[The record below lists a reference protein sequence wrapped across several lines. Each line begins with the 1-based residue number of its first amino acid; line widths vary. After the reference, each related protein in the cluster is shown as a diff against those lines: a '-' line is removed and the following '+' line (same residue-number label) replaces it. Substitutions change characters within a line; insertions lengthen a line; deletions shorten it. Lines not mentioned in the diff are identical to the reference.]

1 MTDRNLTPEETD
13 LVRMTKEA
21 TSLGHLIE
29 ELESMAPKERA
40 ARSRVLKKGRRA
52 IKAALTDKW
61 GFPDA
66 RLMLLTAA
74 LGSTPAQTAAAFD
87 FSTVTS
93 LKDDDAIDEAVALL
107 ADRGADWVEKLVAA
121 LLRKRDSL
129 WQISHLVGPL
139 CVTLGLPLPGAD
151 HTNYWT
157 GWSSNNS
164 DPTPGKRWQ
173 EHFLQACESPNALTF
188 PGLDRDEAGIREKA
202 KALREREP
210 TNDPALLDAL
220 LRVVERG
227 DRPTAQQAVVH
238 WLRALD
244 LEGLLSAERPRLLAG
259 LPNADKTVVKLFTGC
274 LLADGLGDD
283 DLTALALDVLVRK
296 EKGVKRDVLKA
307 LRGLGAP
314 SQDLVGTVE
323 ALAADADTA
332 TAELARE
339 LLEGW
344 DAAPPEEEP
353 LGLWR
358 EPSLPAPEFL
368 PEFTDD
374 ALALDEPALL
384 ALLTDI
390 DTWWWLS
397 AFRYERLLATLIATA
412 HAGGPEHLVRLI
424 GRNVSP
430 AGWCGFLTRLVVC
443 LGDGT
448 IVPGQ
453 GIRPAASQGGP
464 LSFLAAQRA
473 RDVFG
478 LLGEL
483 PCLLSTP
490 THEGFRIS
498 WEVFRE
504 RIGRFREAG
513 VELVPTDVAVALARL
528 DRTCAPRDVSDLDL
542 PIRGVE
548 VRLSGVLARWRDDE
562 PRPGALRLS
571 PASED
576 DRPYL
581 NRPVARLIA
590 DGDEPGTFGPL
601 GLRNAWADRFHPDRS
616 LYWETVRDL
625 PEAWPEPD
633 PNAVIHIETVRD
645 DGTEVRVRPRG
656 STIYIP
662 DSEATLTLLPA
673 HPTRPAALVLQDLG
687 NYSPTKAVDGFLPVA
702 AVAGRFG
709 PVLSFVTLAVISG
722 AALKDRDRVAEALLT
737 AWDEGRL
744 HPGDLVDAWRSPWWD
759 ELNDMPRVKYE
770 TWPHSPAKTVTVLCT
785 IADAGGLA
793 LAWPLLVTIAEELA
807 GQRKTTAATATALE
821 AVLRYLPEVR
831 AAGVAVDLPNVA
843 ALATRKGNS
852 KAMTV
857 ARRIVEISPVVH
869 RTGQDLRTALE
880 EIPPPD
886 EKFIADVAGAVNFVT
901 HARTGP
907 REDAQF

>member
-1 MTDRNLTPEETD
+1 MTDRNLTPEEAD
-13 LVRMTKEA
+13 LVRMTTEA

-29 ELESMAPKERA
+29 KLESMDPEERA
-40 ARSRVLKKGRRA
+40 VRSRVLKKGRRA
-52 IKAALTDKW
+52 IKAALTGTS
-61 GFPDA
+61 GFLDA
-66 RLMLLTAA
+66 RLMPLTAA
-74 LGSTPAQTAAAFD
+74 LGSTPAQTAATFD

-93 LKDDDAIDEAVALL
+93 LEDDDVIDEAVALL
-107 ADRGADWVEKLVAA
+107 TARGTDWVKKLVAA
-121 LLRKRDSL
+121 LLRKRDHWWL
-129 WQISHLVGPL
+129 SHLVGPL
-139 CVTLGLPLPGAD
+139 CVALDLQLPGAD
-151 HTNYWT
+151 HTAYWAS
-157 GWSSNNS
+157 WARDNS
-164 DPTPGKRWQ
+164 DPTPGTRWQ
-173 EHFLQACESPNALTF
+173 EHFLQACASPNALTF
-188 PGLDRDEAGIREKA
+188 PGLGRDESDIREKA
-202 KALREREP
+202 MTLRDREP

-244 LEGLLSAERPRLLAG
+244 LEDLFATERPRLLAA
-259 LPNADKTVVKLFTGC
+259 LPNADKTVVKLFTGF

-283 DLTALALDVLVRK
+283 DLTALALDVLVRR

-307 LRGLGAP
+307 LRGVGAP

-323 ALAADADTA
+323 ALAADADA
-332 TAELARE
+332 VTAELARE
-339 LLEGW
+339 LLDGW
-344 DAAPPEEEP
+344 DAAPSAEEP
-353 LGLWR
+353 LGLWQ
-358 EPSLPAPEFL
+358 EPSLPAPELL
-368 PEFTDD
+368 PGFADD
-374 ALALDEPALL
+374 ALVLDEPALL

-390 DTWWWLS
+390 DTRWWLS
-397 AFRYERLLATLIATA
+397 AFRYERLLAALVATA
-412 HAGGPEHLVRLI
+412 RAGGPDHLVRLI
-424 GRNVSP
+424 RRNVSP
-430 AGWCGFLTRLVVC
+430 DRWCGFLTRLVVC

-453 GIRPAASQGGP
+453 GIRPATSPSGP
-464 LSFLAAQRA
+464 LSFLTAQRA
-473 RDVFG
+473 RDVLG

-490 THEGFRIS
+490 THEGFRIA

-548 VRLSGVLARWRDDE
+548 VRLSEVLAHWRDDE

-590 DGDEPGTFGPL
+590 DGDEPGTFEPL
-601 GLRNAWADRFHPDRS
+601 GLRNAWAERFHPDRS
-616 LYWETVRDL
+616 LYWEVVRDL

-633 PNAVIHIETVRD
+633 PNTVIHIETVRD
-645 DGTEVRVRPRG
+645 DGTEVHVRPSG
-656 STIYIP
+656 SILYDS
-662 DSEATLTLLPA
+662 DSEAALTLLPA
-673 HPTRPAALVLQDLG
+673 HPTRPAALVLQELG
-687 NYSPTKAVDGFLPVA
+687 HNYPTDAVAGFLPIA
-702 AVAGRFG
+702 GVAGRFG
-709 PVLSFVTLAVISG
+709 PVLSFVALAVISG

-744 HPGDLVDAWRSPWWD
+744 RPGDLVDAWRSPWWED
-759 ELNDMPRVKYE
+759 LNDTSWTRRE

-785 IADAGGLA
+785 VADAGGLA

-843 ALATRKGNS
+843 ALVARKGTS
-852 KAMTV
+852 KTVTV
-857 ARRIVEISPVVH
+857 AKRI
-869 RTGQDLRTALE
+869 
-880 EIPPPD
+880 
-886 EKFIADVAGAVNFVT
+886 AGLQ
-901 HARTGP
+901 GY
-907 REDAQF
+907 

>member
-1 MTDRNLTPEETD
+1 MTDRELTPEEAD

-21 TSLGHLIE
+21 TSLGHLIK
-29 ELESMAPKERA
+29 ELESLAPKERA

-139 CVTLGLPLPGAD
+139 CLALGLPLPGAD

-164 DPTPGKRWQ
+164 DPTPGTRWQ
-173 EHFLQACESPNALTF
+173 EHFLLACESPNALTF
-188 PGLDRDEAGIREKA
+188 PGLGRDESDIREKV

-238 WLRALD
+238 WLRTLD
-244 LEGLLSAERPRLLAG
+244 LEGLLPAERPRLLAG

-307 LRGLGAP
+307 IRGLGAP
-314 SQDLVGTVE
+314 SQDLIGTVE

-358 EPSLPAPEFL
+358 EPSLSVPELL

-374 ALALDEPALL
+374 ALVLDEPALL

-397 AFRYERLLATLIATA
+397 AFRYERLLATLVATA

-453 GIRPAASQGGP
+453 GIRPATSPSGP

-473 RDVFG
+473 RDVLG

-548 VRLSGVLARWRDDE
+548 VRLSEVLARWRDDE
-562 PRPGALRLS
+562 PRPGVLRLS

-576 DRPYL
+576 DHPYL

-590 DGDEPGTFGPL
+590 DGDEPGTFEPL
-601 GLRNAWADRFHPDRS
+601 GLRNAWAERFHPDRS
-616 LYWETVRDL
+616 LYWEAVRDL

-633 PNAVIHIETVRD
+633 PNAMIRIETVKD
-645 DGTEVRVRPRG
+645 DGTEVHVQPRG
-656 STIYIP
+656 SILHDS
-662 DSEATLTLLPA
+662 DSEAALTLLPE
-673 HPTRPAALVLQDLG
+673 HPTRPAALVLQELG
-687 NYSPTKAVDGFLPVA
+687 HNHPTDAVAGFLPVT

-709 PVLSFVTLAVISG
+709 PVLSFVALAVISG

-744 HPGDLVDAWRSPWWD
+744 RPGDLVDAWRSPWWD

-785 IADAGGLA
+785 VADAGGLA

-843 ALATRKGNS
+843 ALAARKGTS
-852 KAMTV
+852 KAVTV
-857 ARRIVEISPVVH
+857 ARRIV
-869 RTGQDLRTALE
+869 GFQDS
-880 EIPPPD
+880 
-886 EKFIADVAGAVNFVT
+886 
-901 HARTGP
+901 
-907 REDAQF
+907 

>member
-1 MTDRNLTPEETD
+1 MTDRELTPEEAD

-21 TSLGHLIE
+21 ANLGRLIE
-29 ELESMAPKERA
+29 ELESMDPEERA
-40 ARSRVLKKGRRA
+40 SRSRVLKKGRRT
-52 IKAALTDKW
+52 IKAALTDGW
-61 GFPDA
+61 WIPDA

-74 LGSTPAQTAAAFD
+74 LGSTPAQTAATFGL
-87 FSTVTS
+87 STVTS
-93 LKDDDAIDEAVALL
+93 LQDEDAIDEAVALL

-121 LLRKRDSL
+121 LLRKRDNL

-157 GWSSNNS
+157 GWGSNNS
-164 DPTPGKRWQ
+164 DPTPGTRWQ

-188 PGLDRDEAGIREKA
+188 PGLGRDEADIREKA

-227 DRPTAQQAVVH
+227 DRPTAQQAVAH
-238 WLRALD
+238 WLRALNLED
-244 LEGLLSAERPRLLAG
+244 LLPAERHRLLAG

-323 ALAADADTA
+323 ALVAGADTT
-332 TAELARE
+332 TAGLARE
-339 LLEGW
+339 LLDGW

-358 EPSLPAPEFL
+358 EPSLPVPEPL
-368 PEFTDD
+368 PGFTED
-374 ALALDEPALL
+374 ALVLDEPALL

-390 DTWWWLS
+390 DTRWWLS
-397 AFRYERLLATLIATA
+397 AFRYERLLAALVATA
-412 HAGGPEHLVRLI
+412 RAGGPEYLVRLI

-430 AGWCGFLTRLVVC
+430 KGWCGFLTRLVVC

-453 GIRPAASQGGP
+453 GIRPAASPGGP

-473 RDVFG
+473 RDVLG

-490 THEGFRIS
+490 THEGFHIS
-498 WEVFRE
+498 WEAFRE

-548 VRLSGVLARWRDDE
+548 VRLSGVLARWRDE
-562 PRPGALRLS
+562 PRPGVLRLS
-571 PASED
+571 PAAED

-601 GLRNAWADRFHPDRS
+601 GLRNAWAERFHPDRR
-616 LYWETVRDL
+616 LYWEVVRDL

-633 PNAVIHIETVRD
+633 PNTVIHIESVGD
-645 DGTEVRVRPRG
+645 DGTEVHVRPSG
-656 STIYIP
+656 SILYDS
-662 DSEATLTLLPA
+662 DSEAALMLLPA
-673 HPTRPAALVLQDLG
+673 HPTRPAALVLQELG
-687 NYSPTKAVDGFLPVA
+687 HNYPTDAVAGFLPIA
-702 AVAGRFG
+702 WVAGRFG
-709 PVLSFVTLAVISG
+709 PVLSFVALAVISG

-737 AWDEGRL
+737 TWDEGRL

-785 IADAGGLA
+785 VADAGGLA

-807 GQRKTTAATATALE
+807 GQRRTTAATVTALE

-831 AAGVAVDLPNVA
+831 AAGIAVDLPNVA
-843 ALATRKGNS
+843 ALAARKGNS
-852 KAMTV
+852 KAVTV
-857 ARRIVEISPVVH
+857 ARRIVGLQRS
-869 RTGQDLRTALE
+869 
-880 EIPPPD
+880 
-886 EKFIADVAGAVNFVT
+886 
-901 HARTGP
+901 
-907 REDAQF
+907 

>member
-1 MTDRNLTPEETD
+1 MTDRNLTPEEAD
-13 LVRMTKEA
+13 LVRMTTEA

-29 ELESMAPKERA
+29 KLESMDPEERA

-52 IKAALTDKW
+52 IKAALTDTW
-61 GFPDA
+61 GCLDA
-66 RLMLLTAA
+66 RLMPLTAA
-74 LGSTPAQTAAAFD
+74 LGSTPAHTAAAFD

-93 LKDDDAIDEAVALL
+93 LKDDDAIDETVALL
-107 ADRGADWVEKLVAA
+107 AGRGADWVEKLVAA
-121 LLRKRDSL
+121 LLRKHNDQWWL
-129 WQISHLVGPL
+129 SHLVGPL
-139 CVTLGLPLPGAD
+139 CVALDLQLPGAD
-151 HTNYWT
+151 HTTYWAS
-157 GWSSNNS
+157 WARNNS
-164 DPTPGKRWQ
+164 DPTPGTRWQ
-173 EHFLQACESPNALTF
+173 EHFLQACASPNALTF
-188 PGLDRDEAGIREKA
+188 PGLNRDESDIREKA

-227 DRPTAQQAVVH
+227 DRPTAQQAVAH

-244 LEGLLSAERPRLLAG
+244 LEGLLAAERPRLLAG

-274 LLADGLGDD
+274 LLADGLGDE

-358 EPSLPAPEFL
+358 EPSLSAPELL

-374 ALALDEPALL
+374 ALVLDEPALL

-397 AFRYERLLATLIATA
+397 AFRYERLLATLVATA

-430 AGWCGFLTRLVVC
+430 DGWCGFLTRLVVC

-473 RDVFG
+473 RDVLG

-498 WEVFRE
+498 WEAFRE
-504 RIGRFREAG
+504 RVGRFREAG
-513 VELVPTDVAVALARL
+513 AELVPTDVAVALARL

-548 VRLSGVLARWRDDE
+548 VRLSGVLAHWRDDE

-590 DGDEPGTFGPL
+590 DGDEPGTFEPL
-601 GLRNAWADRFHPDRS
+601 GLRNAWAERFHPDRS
-616 LYWETVRDL
+616 LYWEMVRDL

-633 PNAVIHIETVRD
+633 PNAVIRIETVRD
-645 DGTEVRVRPRG
+645 DGTEVHFRPRG
-656 STIYIP
+656 STIYIL

-687 NYSPTKAVDGFLPVA
+687 NYSPTKAVDGFLPIT

-793 LAWPLLVTIAEELA
+793 LAWSLLVAIAEELA

-852 KAMTV
+852 KAVTV
-857 ARRIVEISPVVH
+857 ARRITKMQGS
-869 RTGQDLRTALE
+869 
-880 EIPPPD
+880 
-886 EKFIADVAGAVNFVT
+886 
-901 HARTGP
+901 
-907 REDAQF
+907 

>member
-1 MTDRNLTPEETD
+1 MTDRHLTPEEAD
-13 LVRMTKEA
+13 LVRMATEA

-29 ELESMAPKERA
+29 KLESMDPQERA
-40 ARSRVLKKGRRA
+40 AKSRVLAKGRRA
-52 IKAALTDKW
+52 IKAALTNTS
-61 GFPDA
+61 GFLDA
-66 RLMLLTAA
+66 RLMPLTAG
-74 LGSTPAQTAAAFD
+74 LGSTPAQTAATFD

-93 LKDDDAIDEAVALL
+93 LEDDDVIDEAVALL
-107 ADRGADWVEKLVAA
+107 AGRGTDWVEKLVAA
-121 LLRKRDSL
+121 LLRKRNDHWWL
-129 WQISHLVGPL
+129 SHLVGPL
-139 CVTLGLPLPGAD
+139 CVALDLQLPGAD
-151 HTNYWT
+151 HTAYWASWAT
-157 GWSSNNS
+157 DNS
-164 DPTPGKRWQ
+164 DPTPGTRWQ
-173 EHFLQACESPNALTF
+173 EHFLRACASPNALTF
-188 PGLDRDEAGIREKA
+188 PGLGRDESDIREKA
-202 KALREREP
+202 MTLRDREP

-244 LEGLLSAERPRLLAG
+244 LEDLFATERPRLLAA
-259 LPNADKTVVKLFTGC
+259 LPNADKTVVKLFTGF

-314 SQDLVGTVE
+314 SQDLIGTVE

-358 EPSLPAPEFL
+358 EPSLSVPELL

-374 ALALDEPALL
+374 ALVLDEPALL

-390 DTWWWLS
+390 DTRWWLS
-397 AFRYERLLATLIATA
+397 AFRYERLLAALVATA
-412 HAGGPEHLVRLI
+412 RAGGPDHLVRLI
-424 GRNVSP
+424 RRNVSP
-430 AGWCGFLTRLVVC
+430 DRWCGFLTRLVVC

-453 GIRPAASQGGP
+453 GIRPATSPSGP
-464 LSFLAAQRA
+464 LSFLTAQRA
-473 RDVFG
+473 RDVLG

-490 THEGFRIS
+490 THEGFRIA

-504 RIGRFREAG
+504 RIGKFREAG
-513 VELVPTDVAVALARL
+513 VELAPTDVAVALARL
-528 DRTCAPRDVSDLDL
+528 DRACAPRDVSDLDL

-548 VRLSGVLARWRDDE
+548 VRLSEVLACWRDNN
-562 PRPGALRLS
+562 PHPGVLRLS

-576 DRPYL
+576 DRPHL
-581 NRPVARLIA
+581 NRPIWRLLV
-590 DGDEPGTFGPL
+590 DGDVPGTFEPL
-601 GLRNAWADRFHPDRS
+601 GLRNAWTERFHPDRS
-616 LYWETVRDL
+616 LYWEAVRDL
-625 PEAWPEPD
+625 SEAWPEPEPD
-633 PNAVIHIETVRD
+633 DTTRIESAGD
-645 DGTEVRVRPRG
+645 DDAEVRVQPRE
-656 STIYIP
+656 SLIHIS

-673 HPTRPAALVLQDLG
+673 HPSRPAALVLQDLG
-687 NYSPTKAVDGFLPVA
+687 NYSPTKAVDGFLPIAGVA
-702 AVAGRFG
+702 ERFG

-744 HPGDLVDAWRSPWWD
+744 RPGDLVDAWRSPWWED
-759 ELNDMPRVKYE
+759 LNDTSWTRRE

-785 IADAGGLA
+785 VADAGGLA

-843 ALATRKGNS
+843 ALVARKGTS
-852 KAMTV
+852 KTVTV
-857 ARRIVEISPVVH
+857 AKRI
-869 RTGQDLRTALE
+869 
-880 EIPPPD
+880 
-886 EKFIADVAGAVNFVT
+886 AGLQ
-901 HARTGP
+901 GY
-907 REDAQF
+907 

>member
-1 MTDRNLTPEETD
+1 MTDRELTPEEAD

-21 TSLGHLIE
+21 TSLGHLIK
-29 ELESMAPKERA
+29 ELESLAPKERA

-139 CVTLGLPLPGAD
+139 CVALGLPLPGAD

-164 DPTPGKRWQ
+164 DPTPGTRWQ
-173 EHFLQACESPNALTF
+173 EHFLLACESPNALTF
-188 PGLDRDEAGIREKA
+188 PGLGRDESDIREKV

-238 WLRALD
+238 WLRTLD
-244 LEGLLSAERPRLLAG
+244 LEGLLPAERPRLLAG

-307 LRGLGAP
+307 IRGLGAP
-314 SQDLVGTVE
+314 SQDLIGTVE

-358 EPSLPAPEFL
+358 EPSLSVPELL

-374 ALALDEPALL
+374 ALVLDEPALL

-397 AFRYERLLATLIATA
+397 AFRYERLLATLVATA

-473 RDVFG
+473 RDVLG

-490 THEGFRIS
+490 THEGFHIS
-498 WEVFRE
+498 WEAFRE
-504 RIGRFREAG
+504 RVGRF
-513 VELVPTDVAVALARL
+513 
-528 DRTCAPRDVSDLDL
+528 
-542 PIRGVE
+542 
-548 VRLSGVLARWRDDE
+548 
-562 PRPGALRLS
+562 
-571 PASED
+571 
-576 DRPYL
+576 
-581 NRPVARLIA
+581 
-590 DGDEPGTFGPL
+590 
-601 GLRNAWADRFHPDRS
+601 
-616 LYWETVRDL
+616 
-625 PEAWPEPD
+625 
-633 PNAVIHIETVRD
+633 
-645 DGTEVRVRPRG
+645 
-656 STIYIP
+656 
-662 DSEATLTLLPA
+662 
-673 HPTRPAALVLQDLG
+673 
-687 NYSPTKAVDGFLPVA
+687 
-702 AVAGRFG
+702 
-709 PVLSFVTLAVISG
+709 
-722 AALKDRDRVAEALLT
+722 
-737 AWDEGRL
+737 
-744 HPGDLVDAWRSPWWD
+744 
-759 ELNDMPRVKYE
+759 
-770 TWPHSPAKTVTVLCT
+770 
-785 IADAGGLA
+785 
-793 LAWPLLVTIAEELA
+793 
-807 GQRKTTAATATALE
+807 
-821 AVLRYLPEVR
+821 
-831 AAGVAVDLPNVA
+831 
-843 ALATRKGNS
+843 
-852 KAMTV
+852 
-857 ARRIVEISPVVH
+857 
-869 RTGQDLRTALE
+869 
-880 EIPPPD
+880 
-886 EKFIADVAGAVNFVT
+886 
-901 HARTGP
+901 
-907 REDAQF
+907 

>member
-1 MTDRNLTPEETD
+1 MTDRELTPEETD

-21 TSLGHLIE
+21 TSLGHLIK

-40 ARSRVLKKGRRA
+40 ARSQVLKKGRRA
-52 IKAALTDKW
+52 IKAALTDEW
-61 GFPDA
+61 GFPDT

-93 LKDDDAIDEAVALL
+93 LRREDAIDETVALL
-107 ADRGADWVEKLVAA
+107 AGRGADWVEKLVAA
-121 LLRKRDSL
+121 LLRKRDNL

-139 CVTLGLPLPGAD
+139 CVALDLPLPGAD

-164 DPTPGKRWQ
+164 DPTPGTRWQ
-173 EHFLQACESPNALTF
+173 EHFLQACESPNGLTF
-188 PGLDRDEAGIREKA
+188 PGLGRTFPGLGRDESGIREKA

-227 DRPTAQQAVVH
+227 DRPTAQQAVAH
-238 WLRALD
+238 WMRALD
-244 LEGLLSAERPRLLAG
+244 LEGLLPAERPRLLAG

-274 LLADGLGDD
+274 LLADGLGDE

-339 LLEGW
+339 LLDGW

-358 EPSLPAPEFL
+358 EPSLPVPELL

-374 ALALDEPALL
+374 ALVLDEPALL

-390 DTWWWLS
+390 DTRWRLS
-397 AFRYERLLATLIATA
+397 AFRYERILATLVATA

-453 GIRPAASQGGP
+453 SIRPAASQGGP

-473 RDVFG
+473 RDIFG

-490 THEGFRIS
+490 THEGFRVA
-498 WEVFRE
+498 WEIFRE
-504 RIGRFREAG
+504 RVGRFREAG

-542 PIRGVE
+542 PIRGIE
-548 VRLSGVLARWRDDE
+548 VRLSEVLAHWRDDE
-562 PRPGALRLS
+562 PRPGLLGLS
-571 PASED
+571 PASGD
-576 DRPYL
+576 DHPYL
-581 NRPVARLIA
+581 NSPVARLIA

-616 LYWETVRDL
+616 LYWERVWDL

-633 PNAVIHIETVRD
+633 LDAVIRFQSIGD
-645 DGTEVRVRPRG
+645 DGTEVHFQPSG
-656 STIYIP
+656 SILYDS
-662 DSEATLTLLPA
+662 DSEAALTLLPE
-673 HPTRPAALVLQDLG
+673 HPTRPAALVLQELG
-687 NYSPTKAVDGFLPVA
+687 HNHPTNAVAGFLPVT

-759 ELNDMPRVKYE
+759 ELNDMPRAKHE

-785 IADAGGLA
+785 VADAGGLA
-793 LAWPLLVTIAEELA
+793 LAWPLLVAIAEELA

-821 AVLRYLPEVR
+821 AVLRYLPEVQ
-831 AAGVAVDLPNVA
+831 AAGIAVDLPNVA

-852 KAMTV
+852 KAVTV
-857 ARRIVEISPVVH
+857 ARRITKMQGS
-869 RTGQDLRTALE
+869 
-880 EIPPPD
+880 
-886 EKFIADVAGAVNFVT
+886 
-901 HARTGP
+901 
-907 REDAQF
+907 

>member
-1 MTDRNLTPEETD
+1 MTDRNLTPEEAD

-40 ARSRVLKKGRRA
+40 ARSQVLKKGRRV
-52 IKAALTDKW
+52 IKAALTDKRRFL
-61 GFPDA
+61 GA
-66 RLMLLTAA
+66 HLMLLTAG
-74 LGSTPAQTAAAFD
+74 LGSTPAQTAATFD

-93 LKDDDAIDEAVALL
+93 LEDDDVIDEAVALL
-107 ADRGADWVEKLVAA
+107 AGRGTDWVEKLVAA
-121 LLRKRDSL
+121 LLRKRDHWWL
-129 WQISHLVGPL
+129 SHLVGPL
-139 CVTLGLPLPGAD
+139 CVALDLQLPGAD
-151 HTNYWT
+151 HTAYWAS
-157 GWSSNNS
+157 WARDNS
-164 DPTPGKRWQ
+164 DPTPGTRWQ
-173 EHFLQACESPNALTF
+173 EHFLQACASPNALTF
-188 PGLDRDEAGIREKA
+188 PGLGRDESDIREKA
-202 KALREREP
+202 MTLREREP

-244 LEGLLSAERPRLLAG
+244 LEDLLTAERPRLLAG
-259 LPNADKTVVKLFTGC
+259 LPNADKTVVKLFTEC

-283 DLTALALDVLVRK
+283 DLTTLALDVLVRK

-307 LRGLGAP
+307 LRGVGAP

-323 ALAADADTA
+323 ALVADADTA

-339 LLEGW
+339 LLDGW

-358 EPSLPAPEFL
+358 EPSLPVPELL

-374 ALALDEPALL
+374 ALVLDEPALL

-390 DTWWWLS
+390 DTRWWLS
-397 AFRYERLLATLIATA
+397 AFRYERLLAALVATA
-412 HAGGPEHLVRLI
+412 HAGDPEHLVRLI
-424 GRNVSP
+424 RRNVSP
-430 AGWCGFLTRLVVC
+430 DGWCGFLTRLVVC

-473 RDVFG
+473 RDIFG

-490 THEGFRIS
+490 THEGFRVA

-504 RIGRFREAG
+504 RVGRFREAG

-528 DRTCAPRDVSDLDL
+528 DRACAPRDVSDLDL

-548 VRLSGVLARWRDDE
+548 VRLSEVLAHWRDDE

-590 DGDEPGTFGPL
+590 DGDEPGTFEPL
-601 GLRNAWADRFHPDRS
+601 GLRNAWAERFHPDRS
-616 LYWETVRDL
+616 LYWEVVRDL

-633 PNAVIHIETVRD
+633 PNTVIHIETVRD
-645 DGTEVRVRPRG
+645 DGTEVHVRPSG
-656 STIYIP
+656 SILYDS
-662 DSEATLTLLPA
+662 DSEAALTLLPE
-673 HPTRPAALVLQDLG
+673 HPTRPAALVLQELG
-687 NYSPTKAVDGFLPVA
+687 HNYPTDAVAGFLPIA
-702 AVAGRFG
+702 GVAGRFG
-709 PVLSFVTLAVISG
+709 PVLSFVALAVISG

-744 HPGDLVDAWRSPWWD
+744 RPGDLVDAWRSPWRD
-759 ELNDMPRVKYE
+759 ELNDMPRAKHE

-785 IADAGGLA
+785 VADAGGLA
-793 LAWPLLVTIAEELA
+793 LAWPLLAAIAEELA
-807 GQRKTTAATATALE
+807 GQQKTTAATATALE

-831 AAGVAVDLPNVA
+831 AAGVTVDLPNVA
-843 ALATRKGNS
+843 ALAARKGTS
-852 KAMTV
+852 KAVTV
-857 ARRIVEISPVVH
+857 ARRIV
-869 RTGQDLRTALE
+869 GLQ
-880 EIPPPD
+880 
-886 EKFIADVAGAVNFVT
+886 GY
-901 HARTGP
+901 
-907 REDAQF
+907 

>member
-13 LVRMTKEA
+13 LVRMTTEA

-29 ELESMAPKERA
+29 KLESMDSEERA

-52 IKAALTDKW
+52 IKAALTDTW
-61 GFPDA
+61 GCLDA
-66 RLMLLTAA
+66 RLMPLTAA
-74 LGSTPAQTAAAFD
+74 LGSTPAHTAAAFD

-93 LKDDDAIDEAVALL
+93 LKDDDVIDEAVALL
-107 ADRGADWVEKLVAA
+107 AGRGTDWVEKLVAA
-121 LLRKRDSL
+121 LLRKRNDHWWL
-129 WQISHLVGPL
+129 SHLVGPL
-139 CVTLGLPLPGAD
+139 CVALDLQLPGAD
-151 HTNYWT
+151 HTTYWASWAT
-157 GWSSNNS
+157 DNS
-164 DPTPGKRWQ
+164 DPTPGRRWQ
-173 EHFLQACESPNALTF
+173 EHFLQACASPNALTF
-188 PGLDRDEAGIREKA
+188 PGLGRDESDIREKA
-202 KALREREP
+202 MTLREREP

-227 DRPTAQQAVVH
+227 DRPTAQQAVVR

-244 LEGLLSAERPRLLAG
+244 LEDLLAAERPRLLAG
-259 LPNADKTVVKLFTGC
+259 LPNADKTVVKLFTEC

-283 DLTALALDVLVRK
+283 DLTALALDVLVRR

-307 LRGLGAP
+307 LRGVGAP

-323 ALAADADTA
+323 ALAADADAT

-344 DAAPPEEEP
+344 DAAPPAEEP
-353 LGLWR
+353 LGLWQ
-358 EPSLPAPEFL
+358 EPSLPAPEL
-368 PEFTDD
+368 LSEFTDD
-374 ALALDEPALL
+374 ALVLDEPALL

-390 DTWWWLS
+390 DTRWWLS
-397 AFRYERLLATLIATA
+397 AFRYERLLAALVATA
-412 HAGGPEHLVRLI
+412 HAGGPDHLVRLI
-424 GRNVSP
+424 RRNVSP
-430 AGWCGFLTRLVVC
+430 DGWCGFLTRLVVC

-473 RDVFG
+473 RDIFG

-490 THEGFRIS
+490 THEGFRVA
-498 WEVFRE
+498 WEIFRE
-504 RIGRFREAG
+504 RVGRFREAG

-548 VRLSGVLARWRDDE
+548 VRLSEVLAHWRDDE

-590 DGDEPGTFGPL
+590 DGDEPGTFEPL
-601 GLRNAWADRFHPDRS
+601 GLRNAWAERFHPDRS
-616 LYWETVRDL
+616 LYWEVVRDL

-645 DGTEVRVRPRG
+645 DGTEVHVRPSG
-656 STIYIP
+656 SILYDS
-662 DSEATLTLLPA
+662 DSEAALTLLPE
-673 HPTRPAALVLQDLG
+673 HPTRPAALVLQELG
-687 NYSPTKAVDGFLPVA
+687 HNYPTDAVAGFLPIA
-702 AVAGRFG
+702 GVAGRFG
-709 PVLSFVTLAVISG
+709 PVLSFVALAVISG

-744 HPGDLVDAWRSPWWD
+744 RPGDLVDAWRSPWWD
-759 ELNDMPRVKYE
+759 ELNDMPRAKHE

-785 IADAGGLA
+785 VADAGGLA
-793 LAWPLLVTIAEELA
+793 LAWPLLAAIAEELA
-807 GQRKTTAATATALE
+807 GQQKTTAATATALE

-831 AAGVAVDLPNVA
+831 AAGVTVDLPNVA
-843 ALATRKGNS
+843 ALAARKGTS
-852 KAMTV
+852 KAVTV
-857 ARRIVEISPVVH
+857 ARRIV
-869 RTGQDLRTALE
+869 GLR
-880 EIPPPD
+880 
-886 EKFIADVAGAVNFVT
+886 GS
-901 HARTGP
+901 
-907 REDAQF
+907 

>member
-1 MTDRNLTPEETD
+1 MTDRELTPEEAD

-21 TSLGHLIE
+21 TSLGHLIK

-52 IKAALTDKW
+52 IKAALTDTW
-61 GFPDA
+61 GCLDA
-66 RLMLLTAA
+66 RLMPLTAA
-74 LGSTPAQTAAAFD
+74 LGSTPAHTAAAFD

-93 LKDDDAIDEAVALL
+93 LKDDDVIDEAVALL
-107 ADRGADWVEKLVAA
+107 AGRGTDWVEKLVAA
-121 LLRKRDSL
+121 LLRKRNDHWWL
-129 WQISHLVGPL
+129 SHLVGPL
-139 CVTLGLPLPGAD
+139 CVALDLQLPGAD
-151 HTNYWT
+151 HTTYWASWAT
-157 GWSSNNS
+157 DNS
-164 DPTPGKRWQ
+164 DPTPGRRWQ
-173 EHFLQACESPNALTF
+173 EHFLQACASPNALTF
-188 PGLDRDEAGIREKA
+188 PGLGRDESDIREKA
-202 KALREREP
+202 MTLREREP

-238 WLRALD
+238 WLRTLD
-244 LEGLLSAERPRLLAG
+244 LEGLLPAERPRLLAG
-259 LPNADKTVVKLFTGC
+259 LPNADKTVVKLFTEC

-283 DLTALALDVLVRK
+283 DLTALALDVLVRR

-307 LRGLGAP
+307 LRGVGAP

-344 DAAPPEEEP
+344 DAAPPAEEP
-353 LGLWR
+353 LGLWQ
-358 EPSLPAPEFL
+358 EPSLPAPEL
-368 PEFTDD
+368 LSEFTDD
-374 ALALDEPALL
+374 ALVLDEPALL

-390 DTWWWLS
+390 DTRWWLS
-397 AFRYERLLATLIATA
+397 AFRYERLLAALVATA
-412 HAGGPEHLVRLI
+412 HAGGPDHLVRLI
-424 GRNVSP
+424 RRNVSP
-430 AGWCGFLTRLVVC
+430 DGWCGFLTRLVVC

-473 RDVFG
+473 RDIFG

-490 THEGFRIS
+490 THEGFRVA
-498 WEVFRE
+498 WEIFRE
-504 RIGRFREAG
+504 RVGRFREAG

-548 VRLSGVLARWRDDE
+548 VRLSEVLAHWRDDE

-590 DGDEPGTFGPL
+590 DGDEPGTFEPL
-601 GLRNAWADRFHPDRS
+601 GLRNAWAERFHPDRS
-616 LYWETVRDL
+616 LYWEVVRDL

-633 PNAVIHIETVRD
+633 PNTVIHIETVRD
-645 DGTEVRVRPRG
+645 DGTEVHVRPSG
-656 STIYIP
+656 SILYDS
-662 DSEATLTLLPA
+662 DSEAALTLLPA
-673 HPTRPAALVLQDLG
+673 HPTRPAALVLQELG
-687 NYSPTKAVDGFLPVA
+687 HNYPTDAVAGFLPIA
-702 AVAGRFG
+702 GVAGRFG
-709 PVLSFVTLAVISG
+709 PVLSFVALAVISG

-744 HPGDLVDAWRSPWWD
+744 RPGDLVDAWRSPWWED
-759 ELNDMPRVKYE
+759 LNDTSWTRRE

-785 IADAGGLA
+785 VADAGGLA
-793 LAWPLLVTIAEELA
+793 LAWPLLVAIAEELA

-843 ALATRKGNS
+843 ALAARKGTS
-852 KAMTV
+852 KAVTV
-857 ARRIVEISPVVH
+857 AKRIA
-869 RTGQDLRTALE
+869 GLR
-880 EIPPPD
+880 
-886 EKFIADVAGAVNFVT
+886 GS
-901 HARTGP
+901 
-907 REDAQF
+907 

>member
-1 MTDRNLTPEETD
+1 MSAPDVEDCALFHRPRYQAGIPAVIEAPDAGLGELLETAAHFYPDRVAIDFLGATTTYRE
-13 LVRMTKEA
+13 LLEA
-21 TSLGHLIE
+21 S
-29 ELESMAPKERA
+29 ERA
-40 ARSRVLKKGRRA
+40 ARL
-52 IKAALTDKW
+52 LH
-61 GFPDA
+61 DA
-66 RLMLLTAA
+66 GVR
-74 LGSTPAQTAAAFD
+74 
-87 FSTVTS
+87 
-93 LKDDDAIDEAVALL
+93 
-107 ADRGADWVEKLVAA
+107 
-121 LLRKRDSL
+121 
-129 WQISHLVGPL
+129 
-139 CVTLGLPLPGAD
+139 
-151 HTNYWT
+151 
-157 GWSSNNS
+157 
-164 DPTPGKRWQ
+164 
-173 EHFLQACESPNALTF
+173 
-188 PGLDRDEAGIREKA
+188 
-202 KALREREP
+202 
-210 TNDPALLDAL
+210 
-220 LRVVERG
+220 RG
-227 DRPTAQQAVVH
+227 DRVALIMPNCPQHVVAFFAV
-238 WLRALD
+238 
-244 LEGLLSAERPRLLAG
+244 LS
-259 LPNADKTVVKLFTGC
+259 
-274 LLADGLGDD
+274 
-283 DLTALALDVLVRK
+283 
-296 EKGVKRDVLKA
+296 
-307 LRGLGAP
+307 LGATVAEHNP
-314 SQDLVGTVE
+314 LAPPKELREQISQRGSRAAIVWEQTLE

-358 EPSLPAPEFL
+358 EPSLLVPELL

-374 ALALDEPALL
+374 ALVLDEPALL

-397 AFRYERLLATLIATA
+397 AFRYERLLATFVATA
-412 HAGGPEHLVRLI
+412 RAGGPEHLVRLI

-453 GIRPAASQGGP
+453 GIRPAASPSGP

-473 RDVFG
+473 RDIFG

-490 THEGFRIS
+490 THEGFRVA

-504 RIGRFREAG
+504 RVGRFREAG

-542 PIRGVE
+542 PIRGIE
-548 VRLSGVLARWRDDE
+548 VRLSGVLAHWRDDE
-562 PRPGALRLS
+562 PRPGVLRLS

-616 LYWETVRDL
+616 LYWDAVRDL
-625 PEAWPEPD
+625 PEAWPEPEPD
-633 PNAVIHIETVRD
+633 DTTRIESAGDDGAEVHVQPREPIIHI
-645 DGTEVRVRPRG
+645 
-656 STIYIP
+656 S

-673 HPTRPAALVLQDLG
+673 HPSRPAALVLQELG
-687 NYSPTKAVDGFLPVA
+687 HNYPTKAVDGFLPIA

-744 HPGDLVDAWRSPWWD
+744 LPGDLVDAWRSPWWD

-793 LAWPLLVTIAEELA
+793 LAWPLLVAIAEELA
-807 GQRKTTAATATALE
+807 GQRKTTAATATTLE

-831 AAGVAVDLPNVA
+831 AVGIAVDLPNVA
-843 ALATRKGNS
+843 ALAAWKGNG

-857 ARRIVEISPVVH
+857 ARRITKMQGS
-869 RTGQDLRTALE
+869 
-880 EIPPPD
+880 
-886 EKFIADVAGAVNFVT
+886 
-901 HARTGP
+901 
-907 REDAQF
+907 

>member
-1 MTDRNLTPEETD
+1 MTDRNLTPEEAD
-13 LVRMTKEA
+13 LVRMTTEA

-29 ELESMAPKERA
+29 KLESMDPEERA
-40 ARSRVLKKGRRA
+40 VRSRVLKKGRRA
-52 IKAALTDKW
+52 IKAALTGTS
-61 GFPDA
+61 GFLDA
-66 RLMLLTAA
+66 RLMPLTAA
-74 LGSTPAQTAAAFD
+74 LGSTPAQTAATFD

-93 LKDDDAIDEAVALL
+93 LEDDDVIDEAVALL
-107 ADRGADWVEKLVAA
+107 TARGTDWVKKLVAA
-121 LLRKRDSL
+121 LLRKRDHWWL
-129 WQISHLVGPL
+129 SHLVGPL
-139 CVTLGLPLPGAD
+139 CVALDLQLPGAD
-151 HTNYWT
+151 HTTYWASWAT
-157 GWSSNNS
+157 DNS
-164 DPTPGKRWQ
+164 DPTPGRRWQ
-173 EHFLQACESPNALTF
+173 EHFLRACASPNALTF
-188 PGLDRDEAGIREKA
+188 PGLGRDESDIREKA
-202 KALREREP
+202 MTLREREP

-244 LEGLLSAERPRLLAG
+244 LEDLLTAERPRLLAG

-358 EPSLPAPEFL
+358 EPSLSAPELL

-374 ALALDEPALL
+374 ALVLDEPALL

-390 DTWWWLS
+390 DTWWRLS
-397 AFRYERLLATLIATA
+397 AFRYERLLATLVATA

-473 RDVFG
+473 RDIFG

-490 THEGFRIS
+490 THEGFRVA

-504 RIGRFREAG
+504 RVGRFREAG

-562 PRPGALRLS
+562 PRPGVLRLS

-616 LYWETVRDL
+616 LYWERVWDL

-633 PNAVIHIETVRD
+633 LDAVIRFQSMGV
-645 DGTEVRVRPRG
+645 DGTEVHFQPSG
-656 STIYIP
+656 SILYDS
-662 DSEATLTLLPA
+662 DSEAALTLLPE
-673 HPTRPAALVLQDLG
+673 HPTRPAALVLRELG
-687 NYSPTKAVDGFLPVA
+687 HNYPTNAVAGFLPVT

-709 PVLSFVTLAVISG
+709 PALSFVTLAVISG

-744 HPGDLVDAWRSPWWD
+744 RPGDLVDAWRSPWWD
-759 ELNDMPRVKYE
+759 ELNDMPRAKYE

-785 IADAGGLA
+785 VADAGGLA
-793 LAWPLLVTIAEELA
+793 LAWPLLAAIAEELA
-807 GQRKTTAATATALE
+807 GQQKTTAATATALE

-831 AAGVAVDLPNVA
+831 AAGVTVDLPNVA
-843 ALATRKGNS
+843 ALAARKGTS
-852 KAMTV
+852 KAVTV
-857 ARRIVEISPVVH
+857 AKRIA
-869 RTGQDLRTALE
+869 GLR
-880 EIPPPD
+880 
-886 EKFIADVAGAVNFVT
+886 GS
-901 HARTGP
+901 
-907 REDAQF
+907 

>member
-13 LVRMTKEA
+13 LVRMTTEA

-29 ELESMAPKERA
+29 KLESMDSEERA

-52 IKAALTDKW
+52 IKAALTDTW
-61 GFPDA
+61 GCLDA
-66 RLMLLTAA
+66 RLMPLTAA
-74 LGSTPAQTAAAFD
+74 LGSTPAHTAAAFD

-93 LKDDDAIDEAVALL
+93 LKDDDVIDEAVALL
-107 ADRGADWVEKLVAA
+107 AGRGTDWVEKLVAA
-121 LLRKRDSL
+121 LLRKRNDHWWL
-129 WQISHLVGPL
+129 SHLVGPL
-139 CVTLGLPLPGAD
+139 CVALDLQLPGAD
-151 HTNYWT
+151 HTTYWASWAT
-157 GWSSNNS
+157 DNS
-164 DPTPGKRWQ
+164 DPTPGRRWQ
-173 EHFLQACESPNALTF
+173 EHFLRACASPNALTF
-188 PGLDRDEAGIREKA
+188 PGLGRDESDIREKA
-202 KALREREP
+202 MTLREREP

-244 LEGLLSAERPRLLAG
+244 LEDLLTAERPRLLAG
-259 LPNADKTVVKLFTGC
+259 LPNADKTVVKLFTEC

-283 DLTALALDVLVRK
+283 DLTTLALDVLVRK

-307 LRGLGAP
+307 LRGVGTP

-323 ALAADADTA
+323 ALVADADTA

-339 LLEGW
+339 LLDGW

-358 EPSLPAPEFL
+358 EPSLPVPELL

-374 ALALDEPALL
+374 ALVLDEPALL

-390 DTWWWLS
+390 DTRWRLS
-397 AFRYERLLATLIATA
+397 AFRYERLLAALVATA
-412 HAGGPEHLVRLI
+412 HAGDPEHLVRLI
-424 GRNVSP
+424 RRNVSP
-430 AGWCGFLTRLVVC
+430 DGWCGFLTRLVVC

-473 RDVFG
+473 RDIFG

-490 THEGFRIS
+490 THEGFRVA

-504 RIGRFREAG
+504 RVGRFREAG

-528 DRTCAPRDVSDLDL
+528 DRACAPRDVSDLDL

-548 VRLSGVLARWRDDE
+548 VRLSEVLAHWRDDE

-590 DGDEPGTFGPL
+590 DGDEPGTFEPL
-601 GLRNAWADRFHPDRS
+601 GLRNAWAERFHPDRS
-616 LYWETVRDL
+616 LYWEVVRDL

-633 PNAVIHIETVRD
+633 PNTVIHIETVRD
-645 DGTEVRVRPRG
+645 DGTEVHVRPSG
-656 STIYIP
+656 SILYDS
-662 DSEATLTLLPA
+662 DSEAALTLLPE
-673 HPTRPAALVLQDLG
+673 HPTRPAALVLQELG
-687 NYSPTKAVDGFLPVA
+687 HNYPTDAVAGFLPIA
-702 AVAGRFG
+702 GVAGRFG
-709 PVLSFVTLAVISG
+709 PVLSFVALAVISG

-744 HPGDLVDAWRSPWWD
+744 RPGDLVDAWRSPWWED
-759 ELNDMPRVKYE
+759 LNDTSWTRRE

-785 IADAGGLA
+785 VADAGGLA

-807 GQRKTTAATATALE
+807 GQRKTTAAAATALE

-843 ALATRKGNS
+843 ALAARKGTS
-852 KAMTV
+852 KAVTV
-857 ARRIVEISPVVH
+857 AKRI
-869 RTGQDLRTALE
+869 
-880 EIPPPD
+880 
-886 EKFIADVAGAVNFVT
+886 AGLQ
-901 HARTGP
+901 GY
-907 REDAQF
+907 

>member
-1 MTDRNLTPEETD
+1 MTDRNLTPEEAD
-13 LVRMTKEA
+13 LVRMTTEA

-29 ELESMAPKERA
+29 KLESMDPEERA

-52 IKAALTDKW
+52 IKAALTDTW
-61 GFPDA
+61 GFLDV

-74 LGSTPAQTAAAFD
+74 LGSTPAQTAAAFG

-139 CVTLGLPLPGAD
+139 CVALGLPLPGAD

-164 DPTPGKRWQ
+164 DPTPGTRWQ

-188 PGLDRDEAGIREKA
+188 PGLGRDESDIREKA

-244 LEGLLSAERPRLLAG
+244 LEDLLAAERPRLLAG
-259 LPNADKTVVKLFTGC
+259 LPNADKTVVKLFTEC

-283 DLTALALDVLVRK
+283 DLTTLALDVLVRK
-296 EKGVKRDVLKA
+296 EKGVKRNVLKA
-307 LRGLGAP
+307 LRGLGTP

-323 ALAADADTA
+323 ALVADADAT

-339 LLEGW
+339 LLNHW
-344 DAAPPEEEP
+344 NAAPPEEEP
-353 LGLWR
+353 LGLWQ
-358 EPSLPAPEFL
+358 EPSLPAPELL
-368 PEFTDD
+368 PEFADD
-374 ALALDEPALL
+374 ALVLDEPALL

-390 DTWWWLS
+390 DTRWRLS
-397 AFRYERLLATLIATA
+397 AFRYERILATLVATA
-412 HAGGPEHLVRLI
+412 RAGDPEYLVRLI

-430 AGWCGFLTRLVVC
+430 DGWCGFLTRLVVC

-473 RDVFG
+473 RDIFG

-490 THEGFRIS
+490 THEGFRVA
-498 WEVFRE
+498 WEIFRE
-504 RIGRFREAG
+504 RVGRFREAG

-562 PRPGALRLS
+562 SRPGLLRLS

-590 DGDEPGTFGPL
+590 DGDEPGTFEPL
-601 GLRNAWADRFHPDRS
+601 GLRNAWAERFHPDRS
-616 LYWETVRDL
+616 LYWEVVRDL

-633 PNAVIHIETVRD
+633 PNTVIHIETVRD
-645 DGTEVRVRPRG
+645 DGTEVHVRPSG
-656 STIYIP
+656 SILYDS
-662 DSEATLTLLPA
+662 DSEAALTLLPA
-673 HPTRPAALVLQDLG
+673 HPTRPAALVLQELG
-687 NYSPTKAVDGFLPVA
+687 HNYPTDAVAGFLPIA
-702 AVAGRFG
+702 GVAGRFG

-744 HPGDLVDAWRSPWWD
+744 RPRDLVDAWRSPWWD
-759 ELNDMPRVKYE
+759 DLNDMPRAKHE

-793 LAWPLLVTIAEELA
+793 LAWPLLAAIAEELA

-831 AAGVAVDLPNVA
+831 AAGIAVDLPNVA
-843 ALATRKGNS
+843 TLATRKGTS
-852 KAMTV
+852 KAVTV
-857 ARRIVEISPVVH
+857 ARRIVGFQGS
-869 RTGQDLRTALE
+869 
-880 EIPPPD
+880 
-886 EKFIADVAGAVNFVT
+886 
-901 HARTGP
+901 
-907 REDAQF
+907 

>member
-1 MTDRNLTPEETD
+1 MTDRNLTPEEAD

-29 ELESMAPKERA
+29 QLESMDPEERA

-61 GFPDA
+61 GFPDT

-93 LKDDDAIDEAVALL
+93 LKREDAIDETVALL
-107 ADRGADWVEKLVAA
+107 AGRGADWVEKLVAA
-121 LLRKRDSL
+121 LLRKHNDQWWL
-129 WQISHLVGPL
+129 SHLVGPL
-139 CVTLGLPLPGAD
+139 CVALDLQLPGAD
-151 HTNYWT
+151 HTTYWAS
-157 GWSSNNS
+157 WARNNS
-164 DPTPGKRWQ
+164 DPTPGTRWQ
-173 EHFLQACESPNALTF
+173 EHFLQACASPNALTF
-188 PGLDRDEAGIREKA
+188 PGLNRDESDIREKA
-202 KALREREP
+202 KVLREREP

-227 DRPTAQQAVVH
+227 DRPTAQQAVAH

-244 LEGLLSAERPRLLAG
+244 LEGLLAAERPRMLAG

-307 LRGLGAP
+307 LRGLGTP
-314 SQDLVGTVE
+314 SQDLIGTVE

-358 EPSLPAPEFL
+358 EPSLSAPELL
-368 PEFTDD
+368 PEFTDN
-374 ALALDEPALL
+374 ALVLDEPALL

-390 DTWWWLS
+390 DTWWRLS
-397 AFRYERLLATLIATA
+397 AFRYERLLATLVATA

-473 RDVFG
+473 RDIFG

-490 THEGFRIS
+490 THEGFRVA

-504 RIGRFREAG
+504 RVGRFREAG

-562 PRPGALRLS
+562 PRPGLLRLS

-576 DRPYL
+576 DRPHL
-581 NRPVARLIA
+581 NRPIWRLLV
-590 DGDEPGTFGPL
+590 DGDVPGTFELL
-601 GLRNAWADRFHPDRS
+601 GLRNAWTERFHPDRS
-616 LYWETVRDL
+616 LYWEAVRDL
-625 PEAWPEPD
+625 SEAWPEPEPD
-633 PNAVIHIETVRD
+633 DTTRIESAGD
-645 DGTEVRVRPRG
+645 DDAEVRVQPRE
-656 STIYIP
+656 SLIHIS

-673 HPTRPAALVLQDLG
+673 HPSRPATLVLQDLG
-687 NYSPTKAVDGFLPVA
+687 NYSPTKAVDGFLPIAGVA
-702 AVAGRFG
+702 ERFG

-744 HPGDLVDAWRSPWWD
+744 RPGDLVDAWRSPWWED
-759 ELNDMPRVKYE
+759 LNDTSWTRRE

-785 IADAGGLA
+785 VADAGALA
-793 LAWPLLVTIAEELA
+793 LAWPLLVAIAEELA
-807 GQRKTTAATATALE
+807 GQQKTTAATATALD

-831 AAGVAVDLPNVA
+831 AAGVTVDLPNVA
-843 ALATRKGNS
+843 ALAARKGNG
-852 KAMTV
+852 KAVTV
-857 ARRIVEISPVVH
+857 AKRIA
-869 RTGQDLRTALE
+869 GLR
-880 EIPPPD
+880 
-886 EKFIADVAGAVNFVT
+886 GS
-901 HARTGP
+901 
-907 REDAQF
+907 

>member
-1 MTDRNLTPEETD
+1 MTDRDLTPEEAD

-21 TSLGHLIE
+21 TSLGHLIK

-139 CVTLGLPLPGAD
+139 CVALGLPLPGAD

-164 DPTPGKRWQ
+164 DPTPGTRWQ
-173 EHFLQACESPNALTF
+173 EHFLLACESPNALTF
-188 PGLDRDEAGIREKA
+188 PGLGRDESDIREKA
-202 KALREREP
+202 MTLRDREP

-227 DRPTAQQAVVH
+227 DRPTAQQAVAH

-244 LEGLLSAERPRLLAG
+244 LEDLLPAERHRLLAG

-307 LRGLGAP
+307 IRGLGAP
-314 SQDLVGTVE
+314 SQDLIGTVE

-358 EPSLPAPEFL
+358 EPSLSVPELL

-374 ALALDEPALL
+374 ALVLDEPALL

-397 AFRYERLLATLIATA
+397 AFRYERLLATLVATA

-453 GIRPAASQGGP
+453 DIRPAASQGGP

-473 RDVFG
+473 RDVFR

-490 THEGFRIS
+490 THEGFHIS
-498 WEVFRE
+498 WEAFRE
-504 RIGRFREAG
+504 RVGRFREAG

-528 DRTCAPRDVSDLDL
+528 DRACAPRDVSELDL

-548 VRLSGVLARWRDDE
+548 VRLSEVLACWRDND
-562 PRPGALRLS
+562 PHPGVLRLS

-576 DRPYL
+576 DRPHL
-581 NRPVARLIA
+581 NRPVWRLLV
-590 DGDEPGTFGPL
+590 DGDVPGTFELL
-601 GLRNAWADRFHPDRS
+601 GLRNAWTERFHPDRS
-616 LYWETVRDL
+616 LYWDAVRDL
-625 PEAWPEPD
+625 PEAWPEPEPD
-633 PNAVIHIETVRD
+633 DTTRIESAGD
-645 DGTEVRVRPRG
+645 DDAEVRVQPRE
-656 STIYIP
+656 SLIHIS

-673 HPTRPAALVLQDLG
+673 HPSRPAALVLQDLG
-687 NYSPTKAVDGFLPVA
+687 NYSPTKAVDGFLPIAGVA
-702 AVAGRFG
+702 ERFG

-744 HPGDLVDAWRSPWWD
+744 RPGDLVDAWRSPWWD

-785 IADAGGLA
+785 VADAGGLA

-843 ALATRKGNS
+843 ALAARKGTS
-852 KAMTV
+852 KAVTV
-857 ARRIVEISPVVH
+857 ARRIVGLQGS
-869 RTGQDLRTALE
+869 
-880 EIPPPD
+880 
-886 EKFIADVAGAVNFVT
+886 
-901 HARTGP
+901 
-907 REDAQF
+907 

>member
-1 MTDRNLTPEETD
+1 MTDRNLTPEEAD
-13 LVRMTKEA
+13 LVRMTTEA

-29 ELESMAPKERA
+29 KLESMDPEERA

-52 IKAALTDKW
+52 IKAALTDAW
-61 GFPDA
+61 GFLDA
-66 RLMLLTAA
+66 RLMPLTAA

-107 ADRGADWVEKLVAA
+107 AGRGTDWVEKLVAA
-121 LLRKRDSL
+121 LLRKHNDQWWL
-129 WQISHLVGPL
+129 SHLVGPL
-139 CVTLGLPLPGAD
+139 CVALDLQLPGAD
-151 HTNYWT
+151 HTTYWAS
-157 GWSSNNS
+157 WARNNS
-164 DPTPGKRWQ
+164 DPTPGTRWQ
-173 EHFLQACESPNALTF
+173 EHFLQACASPNALTF
-188 PGLDRDEAGIREKA
+188 PGLNRDASDIREKA
-202 KALREREP
+202 KVLRKREP

-244 LEGLLSAERPRLLAG
+244 LEGLIAAERPRLLAG

-307 LRGLGAP
+307 LRRLGTP

-323 ALAADADTA
+323 ALVAGADAT

-339 LLEGW
+339 LLDGW
-344 DAAPPEEEP
+344 NAAPPEEEP

-358 EPSLPAPEFL
+358 EPSLPAPELL

-374 ALALDEPALL
+374 ALVLDDPVLL

-390 DTWWWLS
+390 DTQWWLS
-397 AFRYERLLATLIATA
+397 AFHYERLLATFVATA

-424 GRNVSP
+424 RRNVSP
-430 AGWCGFLTRLVVC
+430 DGWCGFLTRLVVC

-453 GIRPAASQGGP
+453 GIRPAASPGGP

-498 WEVFRE
+498 WEAFRE
-504 RIGRFREAG
+504 RVGRFREAG

-528 DRTCAPRDVSDLDL
+528 DRTCVPRDVSDLDL

-548 VRLSGVLARWRDDE
+548 VRLSGVLAHWRDDE
-562 PRPGALRLS
+562 PRPGVLRLS

-590 DGDEPGTFGPL
+590 DGDVPGTFEPL
-601 GLRNAWADRFHPDRS
+601 GLRNAWAERFHPDRS
-616 LYWETVRDL
+616 LYWEVVRDL

-633 PNAVIHIETVRD
+633 LDAVIRIETVRD
-645 DGTEVRVRPRG
+645 DGTEVHFQPSG
-656 STIYIP
+656 SILHDS
-662 DSEATLTLLPA
+662 DSEAALTLLPE

-687 NYSPTKAVDGFLPVA
+687 NYSPTKAVDDFLPIA
-702 AVAGRFG
+702 RVAGRFG
-709 PVLSFVTLAVISG
+709 PVLSFVALAVISG

-744 HPGDLVDAWRSPWWD
+744 RPGDLVDAWRSPWWD
-759 ELNDMPRVKYE
+759 DLNDMPRAKYE

-793 LAWPLLVTIAEELA
+793 LAWPLLAAIAEELA

-821 AVLRYLPEVR
+821 AVLRYLPEVQ

-843 ALATRKGNS
+843 TLAARKGNS
-852 KAMTV
+852 KAVTV
-857 ARRIVEISPVVH
+857 AKRIV
-869 RTGQDLRTALE
+869 GLQDS
-880 EIPPPD
+880 
-886 EKFIADVAGAVNFVT
+886 
-901 HARTGP
+901 
-907 REDAQF
+907 

>member
-1 MTDRNLTPEETD
+1 MTDRELTPEEAD

-21 TSLGHLIE
+21 ANLGRLIE
-29 ELESMAPKERA
+29 ELESMDPEERA
-40 ARSRVLKKGRRA
+40 SRSRVLKKGRRT
-52 IKAALTDKW
+52 IKAALTDGW
-61 GFPDA
+61 WIPDA

-74 LGSTPAQTAAAFD
+74 LGSTPAQTAATFGL
-87 FSTVTS
+87 STVTS
-93 LKDDDAIDEAVALL
+93 LQDEDAIDEAVALL

-121 LLRKRDSL
+121 LLRKRDNL

-164 DPTPGKRWQ
+164 DPTPGTRWQ

-188 PGLDRDEAGIREKA
+188 PGLGRDEADIREKA

-227 DRPTAQQAVVH
+227 DRPTAQQAVAH
-238 WLRALD
+238 WLRALNLED
-244 LEGLLSAERPRLLAG
+244 LLPAERHRLLAG

-323 ALAADADTA
+323 ALVAGADTT
-332 TAELARE
+332 TAGLARE
-339 LLEGW
+339 LLDGW

-358 EPSLPAPEFL
+358 EPSLPVPEPL
-368 PEFTDD
+368 PGFTED
-374 ALALDEPALL
+374 ALVLDEPALL

-390 DTWWWLS
+390 DTRWWLS
-397 AFRYERLLATLIATA
+397 AFRYERLLAALVATA
-412 HAGGPEHLVRLI
+412 RAGGPEYLVRLI

-430 AGWCGFLTRLVVC
+430 KGWCGFLTRLVVC

-453 GIRPAASQGGP
+453 GIRPAASPGGP

-473 RDVFG
+473 RDVLG

-490 THEGFRIS
+490 THEGFHIS
-498 WEVFRE
+498 WEAFRE

-548 VRLSGVLARWRDDE
+548 VRLSGVLARWRDE
-562 PRPGALRLS
+562 PRPGVLRLS
-571 PASED
+571 PAAED

-601 GLRNAWADRFHPDRS
+601 GLRNAWAERFHPDRR
-616 LYWETVRDL
+616 LYWEVVRDL

-633 PNAVIHIETVRD
+633 PNTVIHIESVGD
-645 DGTEVRVRPRG
+645 DGTEVHVRPSG
-656 STIYIP
+656 SILYDS
-662 DSEATLTLLPA
+662 DSEAALMLLPA
-673 HPTRPAALVLQDLG
+673 HPTRPAALVLQELG
-687 NYSPTKAVDGFLPVA
+687 HNYPTDAVAGFLPIA
-702 AVAGRFG
+702 WVAGRFG
-709 PVLSFVTLAVISG
+709 PVLSFVALAVISG

-744 HPGDLVDAWRSPWWD
+744 RPGDLVDAWRSPWWD
-759 ELNDMPRVKYE
+759 ELNDMPRAKHE

-785 IADAGGLA
+785 VADAGGLA

-807 GQRKTTAATATALE
+807 GQRRTTAATVTALE

-831 AAGVAVDLPNVA
+831 AAGIAVDLPNVA
-843 ALATRKGNS
+843 ALAARKGNS
-852 KAMTV
+852 KAVTV
-857 ARRIVEISPVVH
+857 ARRIVELQRS
-869 RTGQDLRTALE
+869 
-880 EIPPPD
+880 
-886 EKFIADVAGAVNFVT
+886 
-901 HARTGP
+901 
-907 REDAQF
+907 

>member
-13 LVRMTKEA
+13 LVRMTTEA

-29 ELESMAPKERA
+29 KLESMDPEERA

-61 GFPDA
+61 GFPDT

-74 LGSTPAQTAAAFD
+74 LGSTPAQTAAAFG

-139 CVTLGLPLPGAD
+139 CVALGLPLPGAD

-157 GWSSNNS
+157 GWASNNS
-164 DPTPGKRWQ
+164 DPTPGTRWQ
-173 EHFLQACESPNALTF
+173 EHFLQACESPNGLTF
-188 PGLDRDEAGIREKA
+188 PGLGRDESDIREKA
-202 KALREREP
+202 KVLREREP

-227 DRPTAQQAVVH
+227 DRPTAQQAVAH

-244 LEGLLSAERPRLLAG
+244 LEGLLAAERPRLLAG

-296 EKGVKRDVLKA
+296 EKGIKRDVLKA

-353 LGLWR
+353 LELWR
-358 EPSLPAPEFL
+358 EPSLPAPELL

-374 ALALDEPALL
+374 ALVLDEPALL

-390 DTWWWLS
+390 DTWWRLS
-397 AFRYERLLATLIATA
+397 AFRYERLLAALVATA
-412 HAGGPEHLVRLI
+412 RAGGPDHLVRLI

-473 RDVFG
+473 RDVLG

-490 THEGFRIS
+490 THEGFHIS
-498 WEVFRE
+498 WEAFRE
-504 RIGRFREAG
+504 RVGRFREAG

-542 PIRGVE
+542 PIRGIE
-548 VRLSGVLARWRDDE
+548 VRLSEVLAHWRDDE
-562 PRPGALRLS
+562 PRPGVLRLS
-571 PASED
+571 PASGD
-576 DRPYL
+576 DHPYP
-581 NRPVARLIA
+581 NHPVWRLLV
-590 DGDEPGTFGPL
+590 DGDVPGTFGPL
-601 GLRNAWADRFHPDRS
+601 GLRNAWVDRFHPGRS
-616 LYWETVRDL
+616 LYWERVWDL

-633 PNAVIHIETVRD
+633 LDAVIRFQSMGN
-645 DGTEVRVRPRG
+645 DGTEVHFQPSG
-656 STIYIP
+656 SILYDS
-662 DSEATLTLLPA
+662 DSEAALTLLPA
-673 HPTRPAALVLQDLG
+673 HPTRPAALVLQELG
-687 NYSPTKAVDGFLPVA
+687 HNYPTKAVDGFLPIA

-744 HPGDLVDAWRSPWWD
+744 LPGDLVDAWRSPWWD
-759 ELNDMPRVKYE
+759 ELNDMPRAKYE

-785 IADAGGLA
+785 VADAGGLA

-807 GQRKTTAATATALE
+807 GQRKTTAATATTLE

-831 AAGVAVDLPNVA
+831 AAGIAVDLPNVA
-843 ALATRKGNS
+843 ALAARKGNG
-852 KAMTV
+852 KAVTV
-857 ARRIVEISPVVH
+857 ARRII
-869 RTGQDLRTALE
+869 GLR
-880 EIPPPD
+880 
-886 EKFIADVAGAVNFVT
+886 
-901 HARTGP
+901 RS
-907 REDAQF
+907 

>member
-1 MTDRNLTPEETD
+1 MTDRDLTPEEAD
-13 LVRMTKEA
+13 LVRMTREA
-21 TSLGHLIE
+21 TSIRHLIE
-29 ELESMAPKERA
+29 ELESTNPEERA
-40 ARSRVLKKGRRA
+40 SRSRVLKKGRRA
-52 IKAALTDKW
+52 IKAALTDEW
-61 GFPDA
+61 GFPDT
-66 RLMLLTAA
+66 RLVLLTAA
-74 LGSTPAQTAAAFD
+74 LGSTPAQTAATFS

-93 LKDDDAIDEAVALL
+93 LQDEDAINQTVAVLTG
-107 ADRGADWVEKLVAA
+107 RGAGWVEKLVAA
-121 LLRKRDSL
+121 LLRKRDDL
-129 WQISHLVGPL
+129 WRISHLVGPL
-139 CVTLGLPLPGAD
+139 CVTLDLPLPGAD
-151 HTNYWT
+151 HTTYWA
-157 GWSSNNS
+157 GWASNNS
-164 DPTPGKRWQ
+164 DPTPGTRWQ

-188 PGLDRDEAGIREKA
+188 PGLGRNESDIREKM

-244 LEGLLSAERPRLLAG
+244 LEDLFATERPRLLAA
-259 LPNADKTVVKLFTGC
+259 LPNADKTVVKLFTGF

-283 DLTALALDVLVRK
+283 DLTALALDVLVRR

-307 LRGLGAP
+307 LRGVGAP

-358 EPSLPAPEFL
+358 EPSLPVPELL

-374 ALALDEPALL
+374 ALVLDEPALL

-390 DTWWWLS
+390 DTRWRLS
-397 AFRYERLLATLIATA
+397 AFRYEGLLAALVATA
-412 HAGGPEHLVRLI
+412 RANSPEYLVRLI
-424 GRNVSP
+424 GENVSP
-430 AGWCGFLTRLVVC
+430 DGWCGFLTRLVVC

-448 IVPGQ
+448 IVPGR
-453 GIRPAASQGGP
+453 GVRSAASRGGP

-473 RDVFG
+473 RDVLG

-490 THEGFRIS
+490 THEGFRIA

-504 RIGRFREAG
+504 RVDRFREAG

-548 VRLSGVLARWRDDE
+548 VRLSGVLAHWRDDE

-616 LYWETVRDL
+616 LYWEVVRDL

-633 PNAVIHIETVRD
+633 LDAVIRFQSIGD
-645 DGTEVRVRPRG
+645 DGTEVHFQPSG
-656 STIYIP
+656 SILHDS
-662 DSEATLTLLPA
+662 DSEAALTLLPE
-673 HPTRPAALVLQDLG
+673 HPTRPAALVLQELG
-687 NYSPTKAVDGFLPVA
+687 HNYPTDAVAGFLPVA
-702 AVAGRFG
+702 RVAGRFG
-709 PVLSFVTLAVISG
+709 PVLSFVALAVISG

-744 HPGDLVDAWRSPWWD
+744 HSGDLVDAWRSPWWD

-785 IADAGGLA
+785 VADAGGLA

-821 AVLRYLPEVR
+821 AVLRHLPEVR
-831 AAGVAVDLPNVA
+831 AAGVAVDLPNIA
-843 ALATRKGNS
+843 ALAARKGNS
-852 KAMTV
+852 KAVTV
-857 ARRIVEISPVVH
+857 AKRIVEISPVP
-869 RTGQDLRTALE
+869 RRIGRDLRTALE

-886 EKFIADVAGAVNFVT
+886 EKFIADVAG
-901 HARTGP
+901 P
-907 REDAQF
+907 

>member
-1 MTDRNLTPEETD
+1 MTDRDLTPEEAD

-139 CVTLGLPLPGAD
+139 CVALELPLPGAD

-164 DPTPGKRWQ
+164 DPTPGTRWQ
-173 EHFLQACESPNALTF
+173 EHFLQACESPNGLTF
-188 PGLDRDEAGIREKA
+188 PGPDRDESDIREKV

-244 LEGLLSAERPRLLAG
+244 LEGLLPAERPRLLAG

-283 DLTALALDVLVRK
+283 DLTALALDVLVRR

-307 LRGLGAP
+307 IRGLGAP
-314 SQDLVGTVE
+314 AQDLIGTVE
-323 ALAADADTA
+323 ALAADADAT

-374 ALALDEPALL
+374 ALVLDEPALL

-397 AFRYERLLATLIATA
+397 AFRYERLLATLVATA

-473 RDVFG
+473 RDVLG

-490 THEGFRIS
+490 THAWFHIS
-498 WEVFRE
+498 WEAFRE
-504 RIGRFREAG
+504 RVGRFREAG

-542 PIRGVE
+542 PIRGIE
-548 VRLSGVLARWRDDE
+548 VRLSGVLAHWRDDE
-562 PRPGALRLS
+562 PHPGALRLS
-571 PASED
+571 LPSED
-576 DRPYL
+576 DRPHL
-581 NRPVARLIA
+581 NRPVWRLLV
-590 DGDEPGTFGPL
+590 DGDVPCTFEPL
-601 GLRNAWADRFHPDRS
+601 GLRNAWAERFHPDRS
-616 LYWETVRDL
+616 FDWEVVRDL

-633 PNAVIHIETVRD
+633 PMIRIESMGD
-645 DGTEVRVRPRG
+645 DGTEVHFQPRG

-662 DSEATLTLLPA
+662 DSEATLMLLPA

-687 NYSPTKAVDGFLPVA
+687 HNYPTKAVDGFLPIA

-744 HPGDLVDAWRSPWWD
+744 YPGDLVDAWRSPWWD
-759 ELNDMPRVKYE
+759 ELNDMPRVKHE

-785 IADAGGLA
+785 VADAGGLA

-807 GQRKTTAATATALE
+807 GQRKTTAATGTTLE
-821 AVLRYLPEVR
+821 AVLRHLPEVR

-843 ALATRKGNS
+843 ALAARKGNG
-852 KAMTV
+852 KAVTV
-857 ARRIVEISPVVH
+857 ARRIV
-869 RTGQDLRTALE
+869 GLQDS
-880 EIPPPD
+880 
-886 EKFIADVAGAVNFVT
+886 
-901 HARTGP
+901 
-907 REDAQF
+907 

>member
-1 MTDRNLTPEETD
+1 MTDRELTPEEAD

-21 TSLGHLIE
+21 TSLGHLIK
-29 ELESMAPKERA
+29 ELESMDPEERA

-61 GFPDA
+61 GFPDT

-74 LGSTPAQTAAAFD
+74 LGSTPAQTAAAFG

-121 LLRKRDSL
+121 LLRKRDIL

-164 DPTPGKRWQ
+164 DPTPGTRWQ

-188 PGLDRDEAGIREKA
+188 PGLGRDEADIREKA

-323 ALAADADTA
+323 ALVAGADAA

-358 EPSLPAPEFL
+358 EPSLSAPELF

-374 ALALDEPALL
+374 ALVLDEPALL

-390 DTWWWLS
+390 DTRWWLS
-397 AFRYERLLATLIATA
+397 AFRYERLLATLVATA
-412 HAGGPEHLVRLI
+412 HAGDPEYLVRLI

-430 AGWCGFLTRLVVC
+430 DNWCGFLTRLVVC

-473 RDVFG
+473 RDIFG

-483 PCLLSTP
+483 PCLLSAP
-490 THEGFRIS
+490 THEGFRVA

-504 RIGRFREAG
+504 RVGRFREAG

-542 PIRGVE
+542 PIRGVK

-590 DGDEPGTFGPL
+590 DGDAPGTFGPL
-601 GLRNAWADRFHPDRS
+601 GLRNAWVDRFHPGRR
-616 LYWETVRDL
+616 LYWERVWDL

-633 PNAVIHIETVRD
+633 LDAVIRFQSMGN
-645 DGTEVRVRPRG
+645 DGTEVHFQPRG
-656 STIYIP
+656 SILYDS
-662 DSEATLTLLPA
+662 DSEAALTLLPE
-673 HPTRPAALVLQDLG
+673 HPTRPAALVLQELG
-687 NYSPTKAVDGFLPVA
+687 HNYPTDAVAGFLPVT

-709 PVLSFVTLAVISG
+709 PVLSFVALAVISG

-744 HPGDLVDAWRSPWWD
+744 RPGDLVDAWRSPWWD

-793 LAWPLLVTIAEELA
+793 LAWPLLVAIAEELA
-807 GQRKTTAATATALE
+807 GQQKTTAATATTLE
-821 AVLRYLPEVR
+821 AVLRHLPEVR
-831 AAGVAVDLPNVA
+831 AAGVAVDLPNTT

-852 KAMTV
+852 KAVTV
-857 ARRIVEISPVVH
+857 ARRISKMQ
-869 RTGQDLRTALE
+869 GS
-880 EIPPPD
+880 
-886 EKFIADVAGAVNFVT
+886 
-901 HARTGP
+901 
-907 REDAQF
+907 

>member
-13 LVRMTKEA
+13 LVRMTTEA

-29 ELESMAPKERA
+29 QLESMDPEERA

-52 IKAALTDKW
+52 IKAALTDTW
-61 GFPDA
+61 GFPDT

-93 LKDDDAIDEAVALL
+93 LKDDDAIDETVALL
-107 ADRGADWVEKLVAA
+107 AGRGADWVEKLVAA
-121 LLRKRDSL
+121 LLRKHNDQWWL
-129 WQISHLVGPL
+129 SHLVGPL
-139 CVTLGLPLPGAD
+139 CVALDLQLPGAD
-151 HTNYWT
+151 HTTYWAS
-157 GWSSNNS
+157 WARNNS
-164 DPTPGKRWQ
+164 DPTPGTRWQ
-173 EHFLQACESPNALTF
+173 EHFLQACASPNALTF
-188 PGLDRDEAGIREKA
+188 PGLNRDESDIREKA

-244 LEGLLSAERPRLLAG
+244 LEGLLPAERPRLLAG

-307 LRGLGAP
+307 IRGLGAP
-314 SQDLVGTVE
+314 SQDLIGTVE

-339 LLEGW
+339 LLAGW

-358 EPSLPAPEFL
+358 EPSLSAPEFL

-374 ALALDEPALL
+374 ALVLDEPALL

-390 DTWWWLS
+390 DTRWWLS
-397 AFRYERLLATLIATA
+397 AFRYERLLAALVATA
-412 HAGGPEHLVRLI
+412 RAGGPEHLVQLI
-424 GRNVSP
+424 RRNVSP
-430 AGWCGFLTRLVVC
+430 DGWCGFLTRLVVC

-473 RDVFG
+473 RDVLG

-490 THEGFRIS
+490 THEGFRVA

-504 RIGRFREAG
+504 RVGRFREAG

-548 VRLSGVLARWRDDE
+548 VRLSEVLTLWRDAE

-571 PASED
+571 LPSEG

-590 DGDEPGTFGPL
+590 DGDEPGTFEPL
-601 GLRNAWADRFHPDRS
+601 GLRNAWAERFHPDRS
-616 LYWETVRDL
+616 LYWEAVRDL

-645 DGTEVRVRPRG
+645 DGTEVHFQPRG
-656 STIYIP
+656 SILYDS
-662 DSEATLTLLPA
+662 DSEAALTLLPE
-673 HPTRPAALVLQDLG
+673 HPTRPAALVLQELG
-687 NYSPTKAVDGFLPVA
+687 HNYPTDAVAGFLPIA
-702 AVAGRFG
+702 GVAGRFG
-709 PVLSFVTLAVISG
+709 PVLSFVALAVISG

-744 HPGDLVDAWRSPWWD
+744 RPGDLVDAWRSPWWED
-759 ELNDMPRVKYE
+759 LNDTSWTRRE

-821 AVLRYLPEVR
+821 AVLRYLPEVQ
-831 AAGVAVDLPNVA
+831 AAGIAVDLPNVA
-843 ALATRKGNS
+843 ALAARKGTS
-852 KAMTV
+852 KAVTV
-857 ARRIVEISPVVH
+857 ARRIV
-869 RTGQDLRTALE
+869 GLQ
-880 EIPPPD
+880 
-886 EKFIADVAGAVNFVT
+886 GY
-901 HARTGP
+901 
-907 REDAQF
+907 

>member
-1 MTDRNLTPEETD
+1 MTDRELTPEETD

-21 TSLGHLIE
+21 TSLGHLIK

-40 ARSRVLKKGRRA
+40 ARSQVLKKGRRA
-52 IKAALTDKW
+52 IKAALTDEW
-61 GFPDA
+61 GFPDT

-93 LKDDDAIDEAVALL
+93 LRREDAIDETVALL
-107 ADRGADWVEKLVAA
+107 AGRGADWVEKLVAA
-121 LLRKRDSL
+121 LLRKRDNL

-139 CVTLGLPLPGAD
+139 CVALDLPLPGAD

-164 DPTPGKRWQ
+164 DPTPGTRWQ
-173 EHFLQACESPNALTF
+173 EHFLQACESPNGLTF
-188 PGLDRDEAGIREKA
+188 PGLGRTFPGLGRDESGIREKA

-227 DRPTAQQAVVH
+227 DRPTAQQAVAH
-238 WLRALD
+238 WMRALD
-244 LEGLLSAERPRLLAG
+244 LEGLLPAERPRLLAG

-274 LLADGLGDD
+274 LLADGLGDE

-339 LLEGW
+339 LLDGW

-358 EPSLPAPEFL
+358 EPSLPVPELL

-374 ALALDEPALL
+374 ALVLDEPALL

-390 DTWWWLS
+390 DTRWRLS
-397 AFRYERLLATLIATA
+397 AFRYERILATLVATA

-453 GIRPAASQGGP
+453 SIRPAASQGGP

-473 RDVFG
+473 RDIFG

-490 THEGFRIS
+490 THEGFRVA
-498 WEVFRE
+498 WEIFRE
-504 RIGRFREAG
+504 RVGRFREAG

-562 PRPGALRLS
+562 PRPGLLGLS
-571 PASED
+571 PASGD
-576 DRPYL
+576 DHPYL
-581 NRPVARLIA
+581 NSPVARLIA

-616 LYWETVRDL
+616 LYWERVWDL

-633 PNAVIHIETVRD
+633 LDAVIRFQSIGD
-645 DGTEVRVRPRG
+645 DGTEVHFQP
-656 STIYIP
+656 SSSILYDS
-662 DSEATLTLLPA
+662 DSEAALTLLPE
-673 HPTRPAALVLQDLG
+673 HPTRPAALVLQELG
-687 NYSPTKAVDGFLPVA
+687 HNHPTNAVAGFLPVT

-759 ELNDMPRVKYE
+759 ELNDMPRAKHE

-785 IADAGGLA
+785 VADAGGLA
-793 LAWPLLVTIAEELA
+793 LAWPLLVAIAEELA

-821 AVLRYLPEVR
+821 AVLRYLPEVQ
-831 AAGVAVDLPNVA
+831 AAGIAVDLPNVA

-852 KAMTV
+852 KAVTV
-857 ARRIVEISPVVH
+857 ARRITKMQGS
-869 RTGQDLRTALE
+869 
-880 EIPPPD
+880 
-886 EKFIADVAGAVNFVT
+886 
-901 HARTGP
+901 
-907 REDAQF
+907 

>member
-1 MTDRNLTPEETD
+1 MTDRDLTPEEAD

-21 TSLGHLIE
+21 TSLGHLIK
-29 ELESMAPKERA
+29 ELESLAPKERA
-40 ARSRVLKKGRRA
+40 ARSRVLKKGRRV

-61 GFPDA
+61 GFLDA
-66 RLMLLTAA
+66 RLMPLTAA

-93 LKDDDAIDEAVALL
+93 LEDEDTIDEAVALL
-107 ADRGADWVEKLVAA
+107 AGRGAGWVEKLMAA
-121 LLRKRDSL
+121 LLRKRNQL
-129 WQISHLVGPL
+129 WRISHFVSPL
-139 CVTLGLPLPGAD
+139 CVALDLPLPGAD

-164 DPTPGKRWQ
+164 DPTPGRRWQ

-188 PGLDRDEAGIREKA
+188 PGLGRDESGIREKA

-210 TNDPALLDAL
+210 TNDPALVDAL

-244 LEGLLSAERPRLLAG
+244 LEDLLPAERPRLLAG

-283 DLTALALDVLVRK
+283 DLTALALDVLVRR

-307 LRGLGAP
+307 LRGLGTP

-323 ALAADADTA
+323 ALVADADAT

-339 LLEGW
+339 LLDGW
-344 DAAPPEEEP
+344 NAAPPEEEP
-353 LGLWR
+353 LGLWL
-358 EPSLPAPEFL
+358 EPSLPAPEPL
-368 PEFTDD
+368 PEFADD
-374 ALALDEPALL
+374 APVLDEPALL

-390 DTWWWLS
+390 DTRWWLS
-397 AFRYERLLATLIATA
+397 AFRYERLLATLVATA
-412 HAGGPEHLVRLI
+412 HAGDPEYLVRLI
-424 GRNVSP
+424 RRNVSP
-430 AGWCGFLTRLVVC
+430 DDWCGFLTRLVVC

-448 IVPGQ
+448 IVPGR
-453 GIRPAASQGGP
+453 GVRPAASRGGP
-464 LSFLAAQRA
+464 LSFLTAQRA
-473 RDVFG
+473 RDVLG

-490 THEGFRIS
+490 THEGFRIA
-498 WEVFRE
+498 WEVFRK
-504 RIGRFREAG
+504 RVGRFREAG

-528 DRTCAPRDVSDLDL
+528 DRTCAPRDVSDFDL

-548 VRLSGVLARWRDDE
+548 VRLSEVLTLWRDAE

-571 PASED
+571 LPSEG
-576 DRPYL
+576 DRPHL
-581 NRPVARLIA
+581 NRPVWRLIA
-590 DGDEPGTFGPL
+590 DGDVPCTFEPL
-601 GLRNAWADRFHPDRS
+601 GLRNAWADQFHPDHGFD
-616 LYWETVRDL
+616 WEVVRDL

-633 PNAVIHIETVRD
+633 PNAVIRIESMGD

-656 STIYIP
+656 STIYIS
-662 DSEATLTLLPA
+662 DSEATLTLLPE

-687 NYSPTKAVDGFLPVA
+687 NYSPTKAVDGFLPIARVA
-702 AVAGRFG
+702 ERFG

-744 HPGDLVDAWRSPWWD
+744 RPGDLVDAWRSPWWD
-759 ELNDMPRVKYE
+759 DLNDTSWTRRE
-770 TWPHSPAKTVTVLCT
+770 TWPHSPAKTVTILCT
-785 IADAGGLA
+785 VADAGGLA
-793 LAWPLLVTIAEELA
+793 LAWPLLAAIAEELA
-807 GQRKTTAATATALE
+807 GQQKTTAATGTALE
-821 AVLRYLPEVR
+821 AVLRYLPEVQ
-831 AAGVAVDLPNVA
+831 AAGIAVDLPNVA
-843 ALATRKGNS
+843 TLAARKGNS
-852 KAMTV
+852 KAVTI
-857 ARRIVEISPVVH
+857 ARRIV
-869 RTGQDLRTALE
+869 GLQDS
-880 EIPPPD
+880 
-886 EKFIADVAGAVNFVT
+886 
-901 HARTGP
+901 
-907 REDAQF
+907 

>member
-13 LVRMTKEA
+13 LVRMTTEA

-29 ELESMAPKERA
+29 KLESMDPQERA
-40 ARSRVLKKGRRA
+40 AKSRVLAKGRRA
-52 IKAALTDKW
+52 IKAALTGTS
-61 GFPDA
+61 GFLDA
-66 RLMLLTAA
+66 RLMPLTAG
-74 LGSTPAQTAAAFD
+74 LGSTPAQTAATFD

-93 LKDDDAIDEAVALL
+93 LEDDDVIDEAVALL
-107 ADRGADWVEKLVAA
+107 AGRGTDWVEKLVAA
-121 LLRKRDSL
+121 LLRKRDHWWL
-129 WQISHLVGPL
+129 SHLVGPL
-139 CVTLGLPLPGAD
+139 CVALDLQLPGAD
-151 HTNYWT
+151 HTAYWAS
-157 GWSSNNS
+157 WARDNS
-164 DPTPGKRWQ
+164 DPTPGTRWQ
-173 EHFLQACESPNALTF
+173 EHFLQACASPNALTF
-188 PGLDRDEAGIREKA
+188 PGLGRDESDIREKA
-202 KALREREP
+202 MTLREREP

-238 WLRALD
+238 WLRAID
-244 LEGLLSAERPRLLAG
+244 LEGLLPAERPRLLAG

-323 ALAADADTA
+323 ALVAGADTT

-339 LLEGW
+339 LLDGW

-358 EPSLPAPEFL
+358 EPSLPVPELL

-374 ALALDEPALL
+374 ALVLDEPALL

-390 DTWWWLS
+390 DTRWWLS
-397 AFRYERLLATLIATA
+397 AFRYERLLAALVATA
-412 HAGGPEHLVRLI
+412 HAGDPEHLVRLI
-424 GRNVSP
+424 RRNVSP
-430 AGWCGFLTRLVVC
+430 DGWCGFLTRLVVC

-473 RDVFG
+473 RDIFG

-490 THEGFRIS
+490 THEGFRVA

-504 RIGRFREAG
+504 RVGRFREAG

-528 DRTCAPRDVSDLDL
+528 DRACAPRDVSDLDL

-548 VRLSGVLARWRDDE
+548 VRLSEVLAHWRDDE

-590 DGDEPGTFGPL
+590 DGDEPGTFEPL
-601 GLRNAWADRFHPDRS
+601 GLRNAWAERFHPDRS
-616 LYWETVRDL
+616 LYWEVVRDL

-633 PNAVIHIETVRD
+633 PNTVIHIETVRD
-645 DGTEVRVRPRG
+645 DGTEVHVRPSG
-656 STIYIP
+656 SILYDS
-662 DSEATLTLLPA
+662 DSEAALTLLPE
-673 HPTRPAALVLQDLG
+673 HPTRPAALVLQELG
-687 NYSPTKAVDGFLPVA
+687 HNYPTDAVAGFLPIA
-702 AVAGRFG
+702 GVAGRFG
-709 PVLSFVTLAVISG
+709 PVLSFVALAVISG

-744 HPGDLVDAWRSPWWD
+744 RPGDLVDAWRSPWRD
-759 ELNDMPRVKYE
+759 ELNDMPRAKHE

-785 IADAGGLA
+785 VADAGGLA
-793 LAWPLLVTIAEELA
+793 LAWPLLAAIAEELA
-807 GQRKTTAATATALE
+807 GQQKTTAATATALE

-831 AAGVAVDLPNVA
+831 AAGVTVDLPNVA
-843 ALATRKGNS
+843 ALAARKGTS
-852 KAMTV
+852 KAVTV
-857 ARRIVEISPVVH
+857 ARRIV
-869 RTGQDLRTALE
+869 GLQ
-880 EIPPPD
+880 
-886 EKFIADVAGAVNFVT
+886 GY
-901 HARTGP
+901 
-907 REDAQF
+907 

>member
-13 LVRMTKEA
+13 LVRMTTEA

-29 ELESMAPKERA
+29 KLESMDPEERA

-52 IKAALTDKW
+52 IKAALTDTW
-61 GFPDA
+61 GCLDA
-66 RLMLLTAA
+66 RLMPLTAA
-74 LGSTPAQTAAAFD
+74 LGSTPAHTAAAFD

-93 LKDDDAIDEAVALL
+93 LKDDDVIDEAVALL
-107 ADRGADWVEKLVAA
+107 AGRGTDWVEKLVAA
-121 LLRKRDSL
+121 LLRKRNDHWWL
-129 WQISHLVGPL
+129 SHLVGPL
-139 CVTLGLPLPGAD
+139 CVALDLQLPGAD
-151 HTNYWT
+151 HTTYWASWAT
-157 GWSSNNS
+157 DNS
-164 DPTPGKRWQ
+164 DPTPGRRWQ
-173 EHFLQACESPNALTF
+173 EHFLQACASPNALTF
-188 PGLDRDEAGIREKA
+188 PGLGRDESDIREKA
-202 KALREREP
+202 MTLREREP

-244 LEGLLSAERPRLLAG
+244 LEGLLAAERPRLLAG
-259 LPNADKTVVKLFTGC
+259 LPNADKTVVKLFTEC

-307 LRGLGAP
+307 LRGVGAP

-323 ALAADADTA
+323 ALAADADAT

-344 DAAPPEEEP
+344 DAAPPAEEP
-353 LGLWR
+353 LGLWQ
-358 EPSLPAPEFL
+358 EPSLPAPEL
-368 PEFTDD
+368 LSEFTDD
-374 ALALDEPALL
+374 ALVLDEPALL

-390 DTWWWLS
+390 DTRWRLS
-397 AFRYERLLATLIATA
+397 AFRYERILATLVATA
-412 HAGGPEHLVRLI
+412 RAGDPEYLVRLI

-430 AGWCGFLTRLVVC
+430 DGWCGFLTRLVVC

-473 RDVFG
+473 RDIFG

-490 THEGFRIS
+490 THEGFRVA
-498 WEVFRE
+498 WEIFRE
-504 RIGRFREAG
+504 RVGRFREAG

-562 PRPGALRLS
+562 SRPGLLRLS

-590 DGDEPGTFGPL
+590 DGDEPGTFEPL
-601 GLRNAWADRFHPDRS
+601 GLRNAWAERFHPDRS
-616 LYWETVRDL
+616 LYWEVVRDL

-633 PNAVIHIETVRD
+633 PNTVIHIETVRD
-645 DGTEVRVRPRG
+645 DGTEVHVRPSG
-656 STIYIP
+656 SILYDS
-662 DSEATLTLLPA
+662 DSEAALTLLPA
-673 HPTRPAALVLQDLG
+673 HPTRPAALVLQELG
-687 NYSPTKAVDGFLPVA
+687 HNYPTDAVAGFLPIA
-702 AVAGRFG
+702 GVAGRFG

-744 HPGDLVDAWRSPWWD
+744 RPGDLVDAWRSPWWED
-759 ELNDMPRVKYE
+759 LNDTSWTRRE

-785 IADAGGLA
+785 VADAGALA
-793 LAWPLLVTIAEELA
+793 LAWPLLVAIAEELA

-831 AAGVAVDLPNVA
+831 AAGVTVDLPNVA
-843 ALATRKGNS
+843 ALAARKGTS
-852 KAMTV
+852 KAVTV
-857 ARRIVEISPVVH
+857 AKRIA
-869 RTGQDLRTALE
+869 GLR
-880 EIPPPD
+880 
-886 EKFIADVAGAVNFVT
+886 GS
-901 HARTGP
+901 
-907 REDAQF
+907 

>member
-1 MTDRNLTPEETD
+1 MTDRELTPEEAD

-21 TSLGHLIE
+21 ANLGRLIE
-29 ELESMAPKERA
+29 ELESMDPEERA
-40 ARSRVLKKGRRA
+40 SRSRVLKKGRRT
-52 IKAALTDKW
+52 IKAALTDGW
-61 GFPDA
+61 WIPDA

-74 LGSTPAQTAAAFD
+74 LGSTPAQTAATFGL
-87 FSTVTS
+87 STVTS
-93 LKDDDAIDEAVALL
+93 LQDEDAIDEAVALL

-121 LLRKRDSL
+121 LLRKRDNL

-164 DPTPGKRWQ
+164 DPTPGTRWQ

-188 PGLDRDEAGIREKA
+188 PGLGRDEADIREKA

-227 DRPTAQQAVVH
+227 DRPTAQQAVAH

-244 LEGLLSAERPRLLAG
+244 LEDLLPAERHRLLAG

-323 ALAADADTA
+323 ALVAGADTA
-332 TAELARE
+332 TAGLARE
-339 LLEGW
+339 LLDGW

-358 EPSLPAPEFL
+358 EPSLPVPEPL
-368 PEFTDD
+368 PGFTED
-374 ALALDEPALL
+374 ALVLDEPALL

-390 DTWWWLS
+390 DTRWWLS
-397 AFRYERLLATLIATA
+397 AFRYERLLAALVATA
-412 HAGGPEHLVRLI
+412 RAGGPEYLVRLI

-430 AGWCGFLTRLVVC
+430 KGWCGFLTRLVVC

-453 GIRPAASQGGP
+453 GIRPAASPGGP

-473 RDVFG
+473 RDVLG

-490 THEGFRIS
+490 THEGFHIS
-498 WEVFRE
+498 WEAFRE
-504 RIGRFREAG
+504 RVGRFREAG

-528 DRTCAPRDVSDLDL
+528 DRACVPRDVSGLDL

-548 VRLSGVLARWRDDE
+548 VRLSGVLARWRDE
-562 PRPGALRLS
+562 PRPGVLRLS
-571 PASED
+571 PAAED

-601 GLRNAWADRFHPDRS
+601 GLRNAWAERFHPDRR
-616 LYWETVRDL
+616 LYWEVVRDL

-633 PNAVIHIETVRD
+633 PNTVIHIESVGD
-645 DGTEVRVRPRG
+645 DGTEVHVRPSG
-656 STIYIP
+656 SILYDS
-662 DSEATLTLLPA
+662 DSEAALMLLPA
-673 HPTRPAALVLQDLG
+673 HPTRPAALVLQELG
-687 NYSPTKAVDGFLPVA
+687 HNYPTDAVAGFLPIA
-702 AVAGRFG
+702 WVAGRFG
-709 PVLSFVTLAVISG
+709 PVLSFVALAVISG

-737 AWDEGRL
+737 TWDEGRL

-785 IADAGGLA
+785 VADAGGLA
-793 LAWPLLVTIAEELA
+793 LAWPLLVAIAEELA
-807 GQRKTTAATATALE
+807 GQRRTTAATVTALE

-831 AAGVAVDLPNVA
+831 AAGIAVDLPNVA
-843 ALATRKGNS
+843 ALAARKGNG
-852 KAMTV
+852 KAVTV
-857 ARRIVEISPVVH
+857 ARRIVGLQRS
-869 RTGQDLRTALE
+869 
-880 EIPPPD
+880 
-886 EKFIADVAGAVNFVT
+886 
-901 HARTGP
+901 
-907 REDAQF
+907 

>member
-1 MTDRNLTPEETD
+1 MTDRELTPEEAD

-21 TSLGHLIE
+21 TSLGHLIK
-29 ELESMAPKERA
+29 ELESLAPKERA

-93 LKDDDAIDEAVALL
+93 LRREDAIDETVALL
-107 ADRGADWVEKLVAA
+107 AGRGADWVEKLVAA
-121 LLRKRDSL
+121 LLRKRDIL

-139 CVTLGLPLPGAD
+139 CVALELPLPGAD

-164 DPTPGKRWQ
+164 DPTPGTRWQ
-173 EHFLQACESPNALTF
+173 EHFLLACESPNALTF
-188 PGLDRDEAGIREKA
+188 PGLDRDESDIREKV

-238 WLRALD
+238 WLRTLD
-244 LEGLLSAERPRLLAG
+244 LEGLLPAERPRLLAG

-274 LLADGLGDD
+274 LLADGLGDE

-358 EPSLPAPEFL
+358 EPSLPVPELL

-374 ALALDEPALL
+374 ALVLDEPALL

-397 AFRYERLLATLIATA
+397 AFRYERLLATLVATA

-473 RDVFG
+473 RDIFG

-490 THEGFRIS
+490 THEGFRVA
-498 WEVFRE
+498 WEIFRE
-504 RIGRFREAG
+504 RVGRFREAG

-548 VRLSGVLARWRDDE
+548 VRLSEVLARWRDDE
-562 PRPGALRLS
+562 PRPGVLRLS

-576 DRPYL
+576 DHPYL

-590 DGDEPGTFGPL
+590 DGDEPGTFEPL
-601 GLRNAWADRFHPDRS
+601 GLRNAWAERFHPDRS
-616 LYWETVRDL
+616 LYWEAVRDL

-633 PNAVIHIETVRD
+633 PNAMIRIETVKD
-645 DGTEVRVRPRG
+645 DGTEVHVQPRG
-656 STIYIP
+656 SILHDS
-662 DSEATLTLLPA
+662 DSEAALTLLPE
-673 HPTRPAALVLQDLG
+673 HPTRPAALVLQELG
-687 NYSPTKAVDGFLPVA
+687 HNHPTDAVAGFLPVT

-709 PVLSFVTLAVISG
+709 PVLSFVALAVISG

-759 ELNDMPRVKYE
+759 ELNDMPRAKYE

-785 IADAGGLA
+785 VADAGGLA
-793 LAWPLLVTIAEELA
+793 LAWPLLVAIAEELA
-807 GQRKTTAATATALE
+807 GQRKTTAATATTLE

-831 AAGVAVDLPNVA
+831 AAGVAVDLPNTT
-843 ALATRKGNS
+843 ALAARKGNS

-857 ARRIVEISPVVH
+857 ARRIV
-869 RTGQDLRTALE
+869 GFQDS
-880 EIPPPD
+880 
-886 EKFIADVAGAVNFVT
+886 
-901 HARTGP
+901 
-907 REDAQF
+907 

>member
-1 MTDRNLTPEETD
+1 MTDRELTPEEAD

-21 TSLGHLIE
+21 TSLGHLIK
-29 ELESMAPKERA
+29 ELESMDPEERA

-52 IKAALTDKW
+52 IKAALTNKW
-61 GFPDA
+61 GFPDT

-93 LKDDDAIDEAVALL
+93 LRREDAFDEAVALL
-107 ADRGADWVEKLVAA
+107 AGRGADWVEKLVAA

-129 WQISHLVGPL
+129 WWLSHLVGPL
-139 CVTLGLPLPGAD
+139 CVALGLPLPGAD

-164 DPTPGKRWQ
+164 DPTPGTRWQ
-173 EHFLQACESPNALTF
+173 EHFLQACASPNALTF
-188 PGLDRDEAGIREKA
+188 PGLDGDEAGIREKA

-323 ALAADADTA
+323 ALVVGADAA

-358 EPSLPAPEFL
+358 EPSLPAPELL

-374 ALALDEPALL
+374 ALVLDEPALL

-464 LSFLAAQRA
+464 LSFLTAQRA
-473 RDVFG
+473 RDVLG

-548 VRLSGVLARWRDDE
+548 VRLSEVLARWRDND
-562 PRPGALRLS
+562 PHPGALRLS
-571 PASED
+571 LPSED
-576 DRPYL
+576 DRPHL
-581 NRPVARLIA
+581 NRPVWRLIV
-590 DGDEPGTFGPL
+590 DGDVPCTFEPL
-601 GLRNAWADRFHPDRS
+601 GLRNAWADRFHPDRR
-616 LYWETVRDL
+616 LYWEVVRDL

-633 PNAVIHIETVRD
+633 PNAVIRIESMRD

-656 STIYIP
+656 STIYIL
-662 DSEATLTLLPA
+662 DSEAILTLLPA

-702 AVAGRFG
+702 GVAGRFG

-821 AVLRYLPEVR
+821 AVLHYLPEVR

-843 ALATRKGNS
+843 ALAARKGNG
-852 KAMTV
+852 KAVTV
-857 ARRIVEISPVVH
+857 ARRISKMQ
-869 RTGQDLRTALE
+869 GS
-880 EIPPPD
+880 
-886 EKFIADVAGAVNFVT
+886 
-901 HARTGP
+901 
-907 REDAQF
+907 

>member
-13 LVRMTKEA
+13 LVRMTTEA

-29 ELESMAPKERA
+29 KLESMDSEERA

-52 IKAALTDKW
+52 IKAALTDTW
-61 GFPDA
+61 GCLDA
-66 RLMLLTAA
+66 RLMPLTAA
-74 LGSTPAQTAAAFD
+74 LGSTPAHTAAAFD

-93 LKDDDAIDEAVALL
+93 LKDDDVIDEAVALL
-107 ADRGADWVEKLVAA
+107 AGRGTDWVEKLVAA
-121 LLRKRDSL
+121 LLRKRNDHWWL
-129 WQISHLVGPL
+129 SHLVGPL
-139 CVTLGLPLPGAD
+139 CVALDLQLPGAD
-151 HTNYWT
+151 HTTYWASWAT
-157 GWSSNNS
+157 DNS
-164 DPTPGKRWQ
+164 DPTPGRRWQ
-173 EHFLQACESPNALTF
+173 EHFLQACASPNALTF
-188 PGLDRDEAGIREKA
+188 PGLGRDESDIREKA
-202 KALREREP
+202 MTLREREP

-227 DRPTAQQAVVH
+227 DRPTAQQAVVR

-244 LEGLLSAERPRLLAG
+244 LEDLLAAERPRLLAG
-259 LPNADKTVVKLFTGC
+259 LPNADKTVVKLFTEC

-283 DLTALALDVLVRK
+283 DLTALALDVLVRR

-307 LRGLGAP
+307 LRGVGAP

-323 ALAADADTA
+323 ALAADADAT

-344 DAAPPEEEP
+344 DAAPPAEEP
-353 LGLWR
+353 LGLWQ
-358 EPSLPAPEFL
+358 EPSLPAPEL
-368 PEFTDD
+368 LSEFTDD
-374 ALALDEPALL
+374 ALVLDEPALL

-390 DTWWWLS
+390 DTRWWLS
-397 AFRYERLLATLIATA
+397 AFRYERLLAALVATA
-412 HAGGPEHLVRLI
+412 HAGGPDHLVRLI
-424 GRNVSP
+424 RRNVSP
-430 AGWCGFLTRLVVC
+430 DGWCGFLTRLVVC

-473 RDVFG
+473 RDIFG

-490 THEGFRIS
+490 THEGFRVA
-498 WEVFRE
+498 WEIFRE
-504 RIGRFREAG
+504 RVGRFREAG

-548 VRLSGVLARWRDDE
+548 VRLSEVLAHWRDDE

-590 DGDEPGTFGPL
+590 DGDEPGTFEPL
-601 GLRNAWADRFHPDRS
+601 GLRNAWAERFHPDRS
-616 LYWETVRDL
+616 LYWEVVRDL

-633 PNAVIHIETVRD
+633 PNTVIHIETVRD
-645 DGTEVRVRPRG
+645 DGTEVHVRPSG
-656 STIYIP
+656 SILYDS
-662 DSEATLTLLPA
+662 DSEAALTLLPE
-673 HPTRPAALVLQDLG
+673 HPTRPAALVLQELG
-687 NYSPTKAVDGFLPVA
+687 HNYPTDAVAGFLPIA
-702 AVAGRFG
+702 GVAGRFG
-709 PVLSFVTLAVISG
+709 PVLSFVALAVISG

-744 HPGDLVDAWRSPWWD
+744 RPGDLVDAWRSPWWD
-759 ELNDMPRVKYE
+759 ELNDMPRAKHE

-785 IADAGGLA
+785 VADAGGLA
-793 LAWPLLVTIAEELA
+793 LAWPLLAAIAEELA
-807 GQRKTTAATATALE
+807 GQQKTTAATATALE

-831 AAGVAVDLPNVA
+831 AAGVTVDLPNVA
-843 ALATRKGNS
+843 ALAARKGTS
-852 KAMTV
+852 KAVTV
-857 ARRIVEISPVVH
+857 ARRIV
-869 RTGQDLRTALE
+869 GLR
-880 EIPPPD
+880 
-886 EKFIADVAGAVNFVT
+886 GS
-901 HARTGP
+901 
-907 REDAQF
+907 

>member
-1 MTDRNLTPEETD
+1 MTDRNLTPEEAD
-13 LVRMTKEA
+13 LVRMTTEA

-29 ELESMAPKERA
+29 KLESMDPEERA

-52 IKAALTDKW
+52 IKAALTDTW
-61 GFPDA
+61 GCLDA
-66 RLMLLTAA
+66 RLMPLTAA
-74 LGSTPAQTAAAFD
+74 LGSTPAHTAAAFD

-93 LKDDDAIDEAVALL
+93 LKDDDAIDETVALL
-107 ADRGADWVEKLVAA
+107 AGRGADWVEKLVAA
-121 LLRKRDSL
+121 LLRKHNDQWWL
-129 WQISHLVGPL
+129 SHLVGPL
-139 CVTLGLPLPGAD
+139 CVALDLQLPGAD
-151 HTNYWT
+151 HTTYWAS
-157 GWSSNNS
+157 WARNNS
-164 DPTPGKRWQ
+164 DPTPGTRWQ
-173 EHFLQACESPNALTF
+173 EHFLQACASPNALTF
-188 PGLDRDEAGIREKA
+188 PGLNRDESDIREKA

-244 LEGLLSAERPRLLAG
+244 LEGLLPAERPRLLAG

-307 LRGLGAP
+307 IRGLGAP
-314 SQDLVGTVE
+314 SQDLIGTVE

-339 LLEGW
+339 LLAGW

-358 EPSLPAPEFL
+358 EPSLSAPEFL

-374 ALALDEPALL
+374 ALVLDEPALL

-390 DTWWWLS
+390 DTRWWLS
-397 AFRYERLLATLIATA
+397 AFRYERLLAALVATA
-412 HAGGPEHLVRLI
+412 HAGGPDHLVRLI
-424 GRNVSP
+424 RRNVSP
-430 AGWCGFLTRLVVC
+430 DRWCGFLTRLVVC

-453 GIRPAASQGGP
+453 GIRPAASPSGP
-464 LSFLAAQRA
+464 LSFLTAQRA
-473 RDVFG
+473 RDVLG

-483 PCLLSTP
+483 PCLLSIP
-490 THEGFRIS
+490 THEGFRIA

-504 RIGRFREAG
+504 RVGRFREAG

-528 DRTCAPRDVSDLDL
+528 DRACAPRDVSDLDL

-562 PRPGALRLS
+562 PRPGVLRLS

-576 DRPYL
+576 DRPHL
-581 NRPVARLIA
+581 NRPIWRLLV
-590 DGDEPGTFGPL
+590 DGDVPGTFELL
-601 GLRNAWADRFHPDRS
+601 GLRNAWTERFHPDRS
-616 LYWETVRDL
+616 LYWEAVRDL
-625 PEAWPEPD
+625 SEAWPEPEPD
-633 PNAVIHIETVRD
+633 DTTRIESAGD
-645 DGTEVRVRPRG
+645 DGTEVHVQPRE
-656 STIYIP
+656 SLIHIS

-673 HPTRPAALVLQDLG
+673 HPSRPATLVLQDLG
-687 NYSPTKAVDGFLPVA
+687 NYSPTKAVDGFLPIARVA
-702 AVAGRFG
+702 ERFG
-709 PVLSFVTLAVISG
+709 PVLSFVALAVISG
-722 AALKDRDRVAEALLT
+722 AALKDRDRIAEALLT

-759 ELNDMPRVKYE
+759 DLNDTSWTRRE

-807 GQRKTTAATATALE
+807 GQRKTTAATATTLE

-831 AAGVAVDLPNVA
+831 AAGIAVDLPNVA
-843 ALATRKGNS
+843 TLATRKGTS
-852 KAMTV
+852 KAVTV
-857 ARRIVEISPVVH
+857 ARRIVGFQGS
-869 RTGQDLRTALE
+869 
-880 EIPPPD
+880 
-886 EKFIADVAGAVNFVT
+886 
-901 HARTGP
+901 
-907 REDAQF
+907 